1 MPGTNLTREEA
12 QQRAKLLTVDSYEID
27 LDLSGA
33 VEGGTYRSVTT
44 VRFDS
49 AESGVGSFIDLVAPA
64 VQEVVL
70 NGDSLDPAE
79 VFKDSRIELAGIL
92 EGRNVLRVVADCA
105 YTNTG
110 EGLHRFVDPVDQQAY
125 LYTQF
130 EVPDARRVF
139 ASFEQP
145 DLKATFQFTVKA
157 PSGWTVI
164 SNSPTP
170 EPKDDVWEF
179 EPTPRISTYVT
190 ALILGPYHSVHSVY
204 EKDGQSVPLGIYCRP
219 SLAEFLDSDAIFEVT
234 RQGFEWFQEKFDY
247 AYPFKKYDQL
257 FVPEF
262 NAGAMENAGAVTI
275 RDQYVFRSKVT
286 DAAYEVRAETILHEL
301 AHMWF
306 GDLVTMEWWNDLW
319 LNESFA
325 TYTSIAC
332 QSYAPGSRWPHSW
345 TTFANSMKTWAYR
358 QDQLPS
364 THPIMA
370 QINDLDDVLVNFDGI
385 TYAKGASVLKQLV
398 AYVGED
404 EFFRGV
410 QAYFKAHAYGNT
422 QLSDLLGALEET
434 SGRDLGTWSQ
444 KWLQT
449 AGINVLRPE
458 IETDAN
464 GVITSFA
471 IRQEAPA
478 LPAGAKGEP
487 TLRPHRIAVG
497 LYDLD
502 DSAGGSGKLVR
513 GERIEL
519 DVDGELT
526 EVAELVGKR
535 RPAVILL
542 NDDDLSYAKVRLD
555 EQSLAFV
562 TEHLGDFEASLPR
575 ALCWA
580 SAWDMTRDAELAARD
595 YLSLVL
601 SGIGKESDIGVVQSL
616 HRQVLTAVELYA
628 DPNAREALLTRWTDA
643 TLAHLRSSAG
653 GSDHQLAWARAF
665 AATARTPEQLDLL
678 EGLLDGRESIEGL
691 AVDTELRWSFV
702 QRLAAVGRFDEAEIT
717 SEYERDRT
725 AAGERHA
732 ATARAARPTE
742 EAKAEAWASV
752 VESDKLPNAVQEAVI
767 GGFVQFGQRELLAP
781 YTEKYFA
788 AVKGVWDSRSHEMA
802 QQIAVG
808 LYPSVQVSA
817 DTLAKTDEWL
827 ASAEPSA
834 ALRRL
839 ISESR
844 SGVERA
850 LRAQARHGGVGG
862 DALRRGKMALPRARA
877 RKRRFRMEVSRST
890 GTAAPTGETTS
901 PAAVARSGPRPHQGR
916 GERRSLLAFRF

>member
-12 QQRAKLLTVDSYEID
+12 QRRAALLTVDSYTIE

-33 VEGGTYRSVTT
+33 QEGGTYSSVTT
-44 VRFDS
+44 VRFEC
-49 AESGVGSFIDLVAPA
+49 AEAGAETFIDLVAPT
-64 VQEVVL
+64 VREVVL
-70 NGDSLDPAE
+70 NGTALDAAAA
-79 VFKDSRIELAGIL
+79 FADSRITLTGLAAGAN
-92 EGRNVLRVVADCA
+92 ELRVVADCA

-145 DLKATFQFTVKA
+145 DLKASFQFTVKA
-157 PSGWTVI
+157 PIGWTVI

-170 EPKDDVWEF
+170 EPKDDVWVF
-179 EPTPRISTYVT
+179 EPTPRISSYIT
-190 ALILGPYHSVHSVY
+190 ALIAGPYHSVHSSY

-219 SLAEFLDSDAIFEVT
+219 SLAEFLDADEIFAVT
-234 RQGFEWFQEKFDY
+234 RQGFDWFQEKFDY
-247 AYPFKKYDQL
+247 AYPFAKYDQL

-332 QSYAPGSRWPHSW
+332 QAHAPGSRWPHSW
-345 TTFANSMKTWAYR
+345 TTFANTMKTWAYR

-370 QINDLDDVLVNFDGI
+370 DISDLDDVLVNFDGI

-398 AYVGED
+398 AYVGMD
-404 EFFRGV
+404 EFFQGV
-410 QAYFKAHAYGNT
+410 QAYFKAHAFGNT
-422 QLSDLLGALEET
+422 RLSDLLGALEKT
-434 SGRDLGTWSQ
+434 SGRDLKTWS
-444 KWLQT
+444 KAWLET

-458 IETDAN
+458 ITVDES

-471 IRQEAPA
+471 VRQEAPA

-487 TLRPHRIAVG
+487 TLRPHRIAIG
-497 LYDLD
+497 FYALD
-502 DSAGGSGKLVR
+502 EAGKLVR
-513 GERIEL
+513 TDRAEL
-519 DVDGELT
+519 DIDGELT
-526 EVAELVGKR
+526 AVDALVGKA
-535 RPAVILL
+535 RPAVVLL

-555 EQSLAFV
+555 EESLRVV
-562 TEHLGDFEASLPR
+562 TEHLGDFAESLPR

-580 SAWDMTRDAELAARD
+580 SAWDMTRDGELPTRD
-595 YLSLVL
+595 YLALVL
-601 SGIGKESDIGVVQSL
+601 SGVTKESDIGVVQSL
-616 HRQVLTAVELYA
+616 HRQVKLALDLYA
-628 DPNAREALLTRWTDA
+628 APEWRDAGLTQWTEA
-643 TLAHLRSSAG
+643 TLAHLRTAEP

-665 AATARTPEQLDLL
+665 AATARTPQQIDLL
-678 EGLLDGRESIEGL
+678 QDLLTGAQVIEGL
-691 AVDTELRWSFV
+691 VVDTELRWAFV
-702 QRLAAVGRFDEAEIT
+702 ERLAATGVFDEPDIAAELD
-717 SEYERDRT
+717 RDRT

-732 ATARAARPTE
+732 ATARAARPTP

-752 VESDKLPNAVQEAVI
+752 VEGDALPNAVQEAVI
-767 GGFVQFGQRELLAP
+767 GGFVQTDQRELLAP
-781 YTEKYFA
+781 YAPKFFD
-788 AVKGVWDSRSHEMA
+788 AVKDVWETRSHEIA

-808 LYPSVQVSA
+808 LYPSLLVSQETLDA
-817 DTLAKTDEWL
+817 TDAWLAK
-827 ASAEPSA
+827 AEPNA

-844 SGVERA
+844 AGVERA
-850 LRAQARHGGVGG
+850 LRARAA
-862 DALRRGKMALPRARA
+862 DAAS
-877 RKRRFRMEVSRST
+877 V
-890 GTAAPTGETTS
+890 
-901 PAAVARSGPRPHQGR
+901 
-916 GERRSLLAFRF
+916 

>member
-33 VEGGTYRSVTT
+33 PEGGTYRSVTT
-44 VRFDS
+44 VRFDV
-49 AESGVGSFIDLVAPA
+49 AENGADSFIDLVAPT
-64 VQEVVL
+64 VHEVTL
-70 NGDSLDPAE
+70 NGDRLDPGE
-79 VFKDSRIELAGIL
+79 VFEDSRITLPGL
-92 EGRNVLRVVADCA
+92 LQGRNVLRVVADCA

-110 EGLHRFVDPVDQQAY
+110 EGLHRFVDPVDQQVY

-157 PSGWTVI
+157 PEGWTVV

-170 EPKDDVWEF
+170 EPKDNVWTF
-179 EPTPRISTYVT
+179 APTPRISTYIT
-190 ALILGPYHSVHSVY
+190 ALIAGPYHSVHSVY

-219 SLAEFLDSDAIFEVT
+219 SLAEYLDADAIFEVT
-234 RQGFEWFQEKFDY
+234 RQGFDWFQEKFDY
-247 AYPFKKYDQL
+247 AYPFEKYDQL

-286 DAAYEVRAETILHEL
+286 DAAYLGRAETILHEL

-332 QSYAPGSRWPHSW
+332 QAHAPGTRWPHAW
-345 TTFANSMKTWAYR
+345 TTFANQMKTWAYR

-370 QINDLDDVLVNFDGI
+370 EIRDLDDVLVNFDGI

-398 AYVGED
+398 SYVGQD

-410 QAYFKAHAYGNT
+410 QAYFKRHAFGNT
-422 QLSDLLGALEET
+422 RLSDLLGALEET
-434 SGRDLGTWSQ
+434 SGRDLKTWS
-444 KWLQT
+444 KAWLET
-449 AGINVLRPE
+449 AGINILRPE
-458 IETDAN
+458 IETEDS
-464 GVITSFA
+464 GTITSFA

-497 LYDLD
+497 LYNLD
-502 DSAGGSGKLVR
+502 EATGKLR
-513 GERIEL
+513 RDQRLEL

-526 EVAELVGKR
+526 AVPQLTGTP
-535 RPAVILL
+535 RPQVVLL

-562 TEHLGDFEASLPR
+562 TEHLGDFESSLAR

-580 SAWDMTRDAELAARD
+580 SSWDMTRDGELATRD

-616 HRQVLTAVELYA
+616 QRQVKLAIDLYA
-628 DPNAREALLTRWTDA
+628 APAAREALLNRWTDA
-643 TLAHLRSSAG
+643 TLAHLRAAEP

-678 EGLLDGRESIEGL
+678 EALLDGSQTIEGL
-691 AVDTELRWSFV
+691 TVDTELRWAFV
-702 QRLAAVGRFDEAEIT
+702 QRLAAVGRYDESEIAA
-717 SEYERDRT
+717 EYERDRT

-732 ATARAARPTE
+732 ATARAARPTA

-752 VESDKLPNAVQEAVI
+752 IESDKLPNAVQEAVI
-767 GGFVQFGQRELLAP
+767 AGFVQTDQRELLAP
-781 YTEKYFA
+781 YTERYFA
-788 AVKGVWDSRSHEMA
+788 VVKDIWESRSHEIA

-808 LYPSVQVSA
+808 LYPALQVSEE
-817 DTLAKTDEWL
+817 TLRRTDAWL
-827 ASAEPSA
+827 AEAQPNA

-839 ISESR
+839 VLESR

-850 LRAQARHGGVGG
+850 LKAQAA
-862 DALRRGKMALPRARA
+862 DA
-877 RKRRFRMEVSRST
+877 
-890 GTAAPTGETTS
+890 AAGQE
-901 PAAVARSGPRPHQGR
+901 
-916 GERRSLLAFRF
+916 

>member
-12 QQRAKLLTVDSYEID
+12 QERARLLTVDSYEID
-27 LDLSGA
+27 LDLTGA
-33 VEGGTYRSVTT
+33 QEGGTYRSVTT

-49 AESGVGSFIDLVAPA
+49 AEAGAETFIDLVAPA
-64 VQEVVL
+64 VHEAVL
-70 NGDSLDPAE
+70 NGKSLDVAA
-79 VFKDSRIELAGIL
+79 VFRDSRITLAHL
-92 EGRNVLRVVADCA
+92 HEGPNELRVVADCS

-110 EGLHRFVDPVDQQAY
+110 EGLHRFVDPVDDQAY

-157 PSGWTVI
+157 PEGWSVI

-170 EPKDDVWEF
+170 EPKDNVWRF
-179 EPTPRISTYVT
+179 EPTPRISTYIT
-190 ALILGPYHSVHSVY
+190 ALIVGPYHSVHSSY

-219 SLAEFLDSDAIFEVT
+219 SLAEYLDADAIFEVT
-234 RQGFEWFQEKFDY
+234 RQGFDWFQEKFDY
-247 AYPFKKYDQL
+247 AYPFAKYDQL

-286 DAAYEVRAETILHEL
+286 DAAYELRAETILHEL

-332 QSYAPGSRWPHSW
+332 QAYAPDSKWPHAW

-370 QINDLDDVLVNFDGI
+370 EIRDLDDVLVNFDGI

-398 AYVGED
+398 AYVGRD

-410 QAYFKAHAYGNT
+410 QAYFKRHAFGNT
-422 QLSDLLGALEET
+422 RLSDLLGALEET
-434 SGRDLGTWSQ
+434 SGRDLKTWSRA
-444 KWLQT
+444 WLET
-449 AGINVLRPE
+449 AGINTLRPV
-458 IETDAN
+458 IDTDAS
-464 GVITSFA
+464 GAITSFA
-471 IRQEAPA
+471 VKQEAPA
-478 LPAGAKGEP
+478 LPAGAKGEAV
-487 TLRPHRIAVG
+487 LRPHRIAVG
-497 LYDLD
+497 FYDLD
-502 DSAGGSGKLVR
+502 EAGKLVR
-513 GERIEL
+513 TERVEL

-526 EVAELVGKR
+526 AVPELTGKQ
-535 RPAVILL
+535 RPAVVLL

-555 EQSLAFV
+555 DESLKAV
-562 TEHLGDFEASLPR
+562 TEHLGDFAESLPR

-580 SAWDMTRDAELAARD
+580 SAWDMTRDGELPARD

-601 SGIGKESDIGVVQSL
+601 SGIAKESDIGVVQSL
-616 HRQVLTAVELYA
+616 HRQVKLAIDLYA
-628 DPNAREALLTRWTDA
+628 APEWRDAGLTQWTDA
-643 TLAHLRSSAG
+643 TLAHLRAAEP

-665 AATARTPEQLDLL
+665 AATARTPQQLDLL
-678 EGLLDGRESIEGL
+678 QALLEDRETVEGLV
-691 AVDTELRWSFV
+691 VDTELRWAFV
-702 QRLAAVGRFDEAEIT
+702 ERLAATGVLDEEEIAG
-717 SEYERDRT
+717 ELERDKT

-732 ATARAARPTE
+732 ATARAARPTP

-752 VESDKLPNAVQEAVI
+752 VESDQLPNAVQEAVI
-767 GGFVQFGQRELLAP
+767 GGFVQTDQRDLLAP
-781 YTEKYFA
+781 YTEKFFA
-788 AVKGVWDSRSHEMA
+788 AVKNVWDSRSHEIA

-808 LYPSVQVSA
+808 LYPSLQVSQE
-817 DTLAKTDEWL
+817 TLAATDEWL
-827 ASAEPSA
+827 DSAGPNA

-839 ISESR
+839 VSESR
-844 SGVERA
+844 AGVERA
-850 LRAQARHGGVGG
+850 LKAQAA
-862 DALRRGKMALPRARA
+862 DA
-877 RKRRFRMEVSRST
+877 
-890 GTAAPTGETTS
+890 AA
-901 PAAVARSGPRPHQGR
+901 A
-916 GERRSLLAFRF
+916 

>member
-33 VEGGTYRSVTT
+33 QEGGTYRSVTT
-44 VRFDS
+44 VRFES
-49 AESGVGSFIDLVAPA
+49 AEAGAETFIDLVAPA
-64 VQEVVL
+64 VHEVVL
-70 NGDSLDPAE
+70 NGRSLDVAA
-79 VFKDSRIELAGIL
+79 VFRDARIALKHLEAGPNELK
-92 EGRNVLRVVADCA
+92 VVADCD

-110 EGLHRFVDPVDQQAY
+110 EGLHRFVDPVDEQAY

-170 EPKDDVWEF
+170 EPSGDVWVF
-179 EPTPRISTYVT
+179 EPTPRMSTYIT
-190 ALILGPYHSVHSVY
+190 ALIVGPYHSVHSSY
-204 EKDGQSVPLGIYCRP
+204 EGPGGQSVPLGIYCRP

-247 AYPFKKYDQL
+247 AYPFAKYDQL

-286 DAAYEVRAETILHEL
+286 DAAYETRAETILHEL

-332 QSYAPGSRWPHSW
+332 QAYAENSRWPHSW

-370 QINDLDDVLVNFDGI
+370 DIRDLDDVLVNFDGI

-410 QAYFKAHAYGNT
+410 QAYFKAHAFGNT
-422 QLSDLLGALEET
+422 RLSDLLGALEET
-434 SGRDLGTWSQ
+434 SGRDLKTWSK
-444 KWLQT
+444 KWLET
-449 AGINVLRPE
+449 AGINVLRPVVDVD
-458 IETDAN
+458 TS
-464 GVITSFA
+464 GRITSFA
-471 IRQEAPA
+471 VKQEAPA

-487 TLRPHRIAVG
+487 TLRPHRIAIG

-502 DSAGGSGKLVR
+502 DESGKLLRTDRV
-513 GERIEL
+513 EL

-526 EVAELVGKR
+526 AVDELVGR
-535 RPAVILL
+535 ERPAVILL
-542 NDDDLSYAKVRLD
+542 NDDDLSYAKVRMD
-555 EQSLAFV
+555 AESLAFV
-562 TEHLGDFEASLPR
+562 TEHIGDFEASLPR
-575 ALCWA
+575 ALSWA
-580 SAWDMTRDAELAARD
+580 SAWDMTRDAELPTRD

-601 SGIGKESDIGVVQSL
+601 SGIAKESDIGVVQSL
-616 HRQVLTAVELYA
+616 HRQVKMALELYA
-628 DPNAREALLTRWTDA
+628 APARREEALARWTEA
-643 TLAHLRSSAG
+643 TLSHLRAAEP

-665 AATARTPEQLDLL
+665 AAAARTEEQLTLL
-678 EGLLDGRESIEGL
+678 EELVSGKQAIEGL
-691 AVDTELRWSFV
+691 AVDTELRWAFV
-702 QRLAAVGRFDEAEIT
+702 HRLAATGRLDEAGIT
-717 SEYERDRT
+717 AELDRDKT

-732 ATARAARPTE
+732 ASARAARPTA

-752 VESDKLPNAVQEAVI
+752 VESDKLPNAIQESVI
-767 GGFVQFGQRELLAP
+767 GGFVQTDQRELLAP
-781 YTEKYFA
+781 YTEKFFA
-788 AVKGVWDSRSHEMA
+788 AVKGAWDSRSHEMA

-808 LYPSVQVSA
+808 LYPSLQVSQA
-817 DTLAKTDEWL
+817 TLDATDAWL
-827 ASAEPSA
+827 ASAAPSA

-839 ISESR
+839 ITESR
-844 SGVERA
+844 AGVERA
-850 LRAQARHGGVGG
+850 LRAQAA
-862 DALRRGKMALPRARA
+862 DA
-877 RKRRFRMEVSRST
+877 
-890 GTAAPTGETTS
+890 
-901 PAAVARSGPRPHQGR
+901 
-916 GERRSLLAFRF
+916 

>member
-12 QQRAKLLTVDSYEID
+12 QQRARLLTVDSYEID

-33 VEGGTYRSVTT
+33 QEGGTYRSVTT

-49 AESGVGSFIDLVAPA
+49 AEDGAETFIDLVAPA
-64 VQEVVL
+64 VHEVVL
-70 NGDSLDPAE
+70 NGKALDVAA
-79 VFKDSRIELAGIL
+79 VFRDARIALKHLHQGLNELK
-92 EGRNVLRVVADCA
+92 VVADCA

-170 EPKDDVWEF
+170 EPKDDVWVF
-179 EPTPRISTYVT
+179 EPTPRISTYIT
-190 ALILGPYHSVHSVY
+190 ALIVGPYHSVHSSY
-204 EKDGQSVPLGIYCRP
+204 EKDGQSVPLGVYCRP

-247 AYPFKKYDQL
+247 DYPFAKYDQL

-332 QSYAPGSRWPHSW
+332 QAYHPDSKWPHSW

-370 QINDLDDVLVNFDGI
+370 EIRDLDDVLVNFDGI

-398 AYVGED
+398 AYVGMD
-404 EFFRGV
+404 EFFSGV
-410 QAYFKAHAYGNT
+410 QAYFKAHAFANT
-422 QLSDLLGALEET
+422 QLSDLLGALEDT
-434 SGRDLGTWSQ
+434 SGRDLKTWSQ

-449 AGINVLRPE
+449 AGINILRPE
-458 IETDAN
+458 IELSEE
-464 GVITSFA
+464 GYVTSFSV
-471 IRQEAPA
+471 RQEAPA
-478 LPAGAKGEP
+478 LPPGAKGEP

-497 LYDLD
+497 CYDLD
-502 DSAGGSGKLVR
+502 ANGKLVR
-513 GERIEL
+513 TNRIEL

-526 EVAELVGKR
+526 DVPFPQNTR

-542 NDDDLSYAKVRLD
+542 NDDDLTYAKVRLD
-555 EQSLAFV
+555 EESLRVV
-562 TEHLGDFEASLPR
+562 TEHLGDFTESLPR
-575 ALCWA
+575 ALSWA
-580 SAWDMTRDAELAARD
+580 SAWDMTRDGELAARD

-616 HRQVLTAVELYA
+616 HRQVKLAIDLYA
-628 DPNAREALLTRWTDA
+628 APDWREAGLTQWTDA
-643 TLAHLRSSAG
+643 TLAHLRAAEP

-665 AATARTPEQLDLL
+665 AATARTPQQLDLL
-678 EGLLDGRESIEGL
+678 QALLDGTESIEGL
-691 AVDTELRWSFV
+691 AVDTELRWAFV
-702 QRLAAVGRFDEAEIT
+702 ERLAAAGVLDEDEIAA
-717 SEYERDRT
+717 EYERDKT

-732 ATARAARPTE
+732 TTARAARPTA
-742 EAKAEAWASV
+742 EAKAGAWASV

-767 GGFVQFGQRELLAP
+767 AGFVQTDQRELLAP
-781 YTEKYFA
+781 YTEKFFA
-788 AVKGVWDSRSHEMA
+788 AVKGVWESRSHEIA
-802 QQIAVG
+802 QQIAIG
-808 LYPSVQVSA
+808 LYPALQVSQA
-817 DTLAKTDEWL
+817 TLDATDAWL
-827 ASAEPSA
+827 ESAEPNA

-850 LRAQARHGGVGG
+850 LKAQAA
-862 DALRRGKMALPRARA
+862 DA
-877 RKRRFRMEVSRST
+877 
-890 GTAAPTGETTS
+890 AA
-901 PAAVARSGPRPHQGR
+901 A
-916 GERRSLLAFRF
+916 

>member
-12 QQRAKLLTVDSYEID
+12 RQRAKLLTVDSYEID

-33 VEGGTYRSVTT
+33 QEGGTYRSTTT
-44 VRFDS
+44 VRFDV
-49 AESGVGSFIDLVAPA
+49 AEGGGETFIDLVAPA
-64 VQEVVL
+64 VHEVVL
-70 NGDSLDPAE
+70 NRDPLAPAE
-79 VFKDSRIELAGIL
+79 VFQDSRIALSGL
-92 EGRNVLRVVADCA
+92 PQGPNVLRVVADCA

-110 EGLHRFVDPVDQQAY
+110 EGLHRFVDPVDDQAY

-157 PSGWTVI
+157 PGGWTVV

-170 EPKDDVWEF
+170 EPRDDVWVF
-179 EPTPRISTYVT
+179 EPTPRISTYIT
-190 ALILGPYHSVHSVY
+190 ALIVGPYHSVHSVY

-219 SLAEFLDSDAIFEVT
+219 SLAEHLDSDAVFEVT

-247 AYPFKKYDQL
+247 AYPFGKYDQL

-286 DAAYEVRAETILHEL
+286 DASYELRAETILHEL

-332 QSYAPGSRWPHSW
+332 QAHHPDSRWPHSW

-370 QINDLDDVLVNFDGI
+370 EIGDLDDVLVNFDGI

-398 AYVGED
+398 AYVGMD
-404 EFFRGV
+404 EFFAGV
-410 QAYFKAHAYGNT
+410 QAYFKRHAFGNT
-422 QLSDLLGALEET
+422 RLSDLLGALEET
-434 SGRDLGTWSQ
+434 SGRDLKTWSK
-444 KWLQT
+444 KWLET
-449 AGINVLRPE
+449 AGINILRPV
-458 IETDAN
+458 IETDAD
-464 GVITSFA
+464 GVVTAFA

-487 TLRPHRIAVG
+487 TLRPHRVAVG

-502 DSAGGSGKLVR
+502 EATGRLVR
-513 GERIEL
+513 GERVEL

-526 EVAELVGKR
+526 AVPQLVGSR
-535 RPAVILL
+535 RPDVVLL

-555 EQSLAFV
+555 EASLAFV
-562 TEHLGDFEASLPR
+562 TEHLGDFESSLPR

-580 SAWDMTRDAELAARD
+580 SAWDMTRDAELATRD

-616 HRQVLTAVELYA
+616 QRQVKLAIELYA

-643 TLAHLRSSAG
+643 TLAHLRAAEAG
-653 GSDHQLAWARAF
+653 GDHQLAWARAF

-678 EGLLDGRESIEGL
+678 EALLDGAQTVEGL
-691 AVDTELRWSFV
+691 TVDTDLRWTLV
-702 QRLAAVGRFDEAEIT
+702 ERLAAVGRFDEAEIAA
-717 SEYERDRT
+717 EYERDRT

-732 ATARAARPTE
+732 ASARAARPTA

-752 VESDKLPNAVQEAVI
+752 VESDKLPNAVQESVI
-767 GGFVQFGQRELLAP
+767 GGFVQTDQRELLAP
-781 YTEKYFA
+781 YTERYFEVLKDA
-788 AVKGVWDSRSHEMA
+788 WDARSHEMA

-808 LYPSVQVSA
+808 LYPGVQVSQE
-817 DTLAKTDEWL
+817 TLDRTDAWL

-839 ISESR
+839 VSESR
-844 SGVERA
+844 AGVERA
-850 LRAQARHGGVGG
+850 LRAQEADARH
-862 DALRRGKMALPRARA
+862 A
-877 RKRRFRMEVSRST
+877 
-890 GTAAPTGETTS
+890 
-901 PAAVARSGPRPHQGR
+901 
-916 GERRSLLAFRF
+916 

>member
-33 VEGGTYRSVTT
+33 QEGGTYRSVTT
-44 VRFDS
+44 VRFDV
-49 AESGVGSFIDLVAPA
+49 AESGAETFIDLVAPT
-64 VQEVVL
+64 VHEVTL
-70 NGDSLDPAE
+70 NGDPLDPAE
-79 VFKDSRIELAGIL
+79 VFKDSRIALPGLLA
-92 EGRNVLRVVADCA
+92 GRNVLRVVADCA

-145 DLKATFQFTVKA
+145 DLKATFQFTVTA
-157 PSGWTVI
+157 PEGWTVI

-170 EPKDDVWEF
+170 EPKDNVWSF
-179 EPTPRISTYVT
+179 EPTPRISTYIT
-190 ALILGPYHSVHSVY
+190 ALIVGPYHSVHSVY

-234 RQGFEWFQEKFDY
+234 RQGFDWFQEKFDY
-247 AYPFKKYDQL
+247 EYPFKKYDQL

-286 DAAYEVRAETILHEL
+286 DAAYEIRAETILHEL

-332 QSYAPGSRWPHSW
+332 QAYAPDSRWPHAW

-370 QINDLDDVLVNFDGI
+370 EIRDLDDVLVNFDGI

-398 AYVGED
+398 AYVGMD
-404 EFFRGV
+404 EFFAGV
-410 QAYFKAHAYGNT
+410 QAYFKRHAYGNT
-422 QLSDLLGALEET
+422 RLSDLLGALEET
-434 SGRDLGTWSQ
+434 SGRDLKNWSE

-449 AGINVLRPE
+449 AGINILRPE
-458 IETDAN
+458 IETDAD
-464 GVITSFA
+464 GVVTSFA

-497 LYDLD
+497 LYERDEE
-502 DSAGGSGKLVR
+502 SGKLVR
-513 GERIEL
+513 DERIEL

-526 EVAELVGKR
+526 NVPQLVGKR
-535 RPAVILL
+535 RPAVVLL

-555 EQSLAFV
+555 EQSLAHV
-562 TEHLGDFEASLPR
+562 TEHLGDFESSLPR

-580 SAWDMTRDAELAARD
+580 SAWDMTRDAELPARD

-616 HRQVLTAVELYA
+616 HRQVKLAIDLYA
-628 DPNAREALLTRWTDA
+628 DPASREALLARWTDA
-643 TLAHLRSSAG
+643 TLAHLRAAPAG
-653 GSDHQLAWARAF
+653 GDHQLAWARAF

-678 EGLLDGRESIEGL
+678 EGLLDGTQSIEGL
-691 AVDTELRWSFV
+691 AVDTELRWAFV
-702 QRLAAVGRFDEAEIT
+702 ERLAAVGRFDEAEIAG
-717 SEYERDRT
+717 EYERDRT

-732 ATARAARPTE
+732 ATARAARPTP

-752 VESDKLPNAVQEAVI
+752 IESDKLPNAVQEAVI
-767 GGFVQFGQRELLAP
+767 GGFVQTDQRDLLAP
-781 YTEKYFA
+781 YTEKFFE
-788 AVKGVWDSRSHEMA
+788 VLKDIWDARSHEIA

-808 LYPSVQVSA
+808 LYPTIQVSEE
-817 DTLAKTDEWL
+817 TLARTDRWL
-827 ASAEPSA
+827 EEAAPNA

-839 ISESR
+839 VSESR

-850 LRAQARHGGVGG
+850 LKAQAA
-862 DALRRGKMALPRARA
+862 DA
-877 RKRRFRMEVSRST
+877 
-890 GTAAPTGETTS
+890 TAA
-901 PAAVARSGPRPHQGR
+901 AAQ
-916 GERRSLLAFRF
+916 

>member
-12 QQRAKLLTVDSYEID
+12 QQRARLLTTHAYEVD

-33 VEGGTYRSVTT
+33 QDGGIYRSVTT

-49 AESGVGSFIDLVAPA
+49 AEANAETFIDLVAPA
-64 VQEVVL
+64 VHEVVL
-70 NGDSLDPAE
+70 NGKSLDVAA
-79 VFKDSRIELAGIL
+79 VFRDSRIALPHLHEGPNELK
-92 EGRNVLRVVADCA
+92 VVADCS

-110 EGLHRFVDPVDQQAY
+110 EGLHRFVDPVDEQAY

-139 ASFEQP
+139 ANFEQP
-145 DLKATFQFTVKA
+145 DLKATFRFTVRA
-157 PSGWTVI
+157 PEGWTVI

-170 EPKDDVWEF
+170 SPAPADGVWRF
-179 EPTPRISTYVT
+179 EPTPRISTYIT
-190 ALILGPYHSVHSVY
+190 ALIAGPYHSVHSAY

-219 SLAEFLDSDAIFEVT
+219 SLAEYLDADAIFEVT
-234 RQGFEWFQEKFDY
+234 RQGFDWFQEKFDY
-247 AYPFKKYDQL
+247 DYPFAKYDQL

-332 QSYAPGSRWPHSW
+332 QAAAPGSRWPHSW

-370 QINDLDDVLVNFDGI
+370 EIRDIDDVLVNFDGI

-410 QAYFKAHAYGNT
+410 QSYFKAHAFGNT
-422 QLSDLLGALEET
+422 VLTDLLGALEET
-434 SGRDLGTWSQ
+434 SGRDLKTWSQ

-458 IETDAN
+458 IEVSAE
-464 GVITSFA
+464 GFVTSFRV
-471 IRQEAPA
+471 RQEAPA
-478 LPAGAKGEP
+478 LPVGAQGEP

-497 LYDLD
+497 CYDLD
-502 DSAGGSGKLVR
+502 PASGKLVR
-513 GERIEL
+513 TDRIEL

-526 EVAELVGKR
+526 DVPFPANTR
-535 RPAVILL
+535 RPLIVLL

-555 EQSLAFV
+555 EESLKAV
-562 TEHLGDFEASLPR
+562 TEHLGDFTASLPR
-575 ALCWA
+575 ALCWSA
-580 SAWDMTRDAELAARD
+580 AWDMTRDGELATRD

-616 HRQVLTAVELYA
+616 HRQVKTAIELYA
-628 DPNAREALLTRWTDA
+628 APEWRETGLNQWTEA
-643 TLAHLRSSAG
+643 TLAHLRAAEP

-665 AATARTPEQLDLL
+665 AATARTPQQLDLL
-678 EGLLDGRESIEGL
+678 QALLDGADSIEGL
-691 AVDTELRWSFV
+691 AVDTELRWAFV
-702 QRLAAVGRFDEAEIT
+702 ERLAATGVLDEDGIAA
-717 SEYERDRT
+717 EYERDRT
-725 AAGERHA
+725 AAGEQHA
-732 ATARAARPTE
+732 ATARAARPSA
-742 EAKAEAWASV
+742 EAKAEAWALA
-752 VESDKLPNAVQEAVI
+752 VEGDSLPNAKQEAVI
-767 GGFVQFGQRELLAP
+767 GGFVQSDQRELLAP

-788 AVKGVWDSRSHEMA
+788 VVKGVWESRSTEMA
-802 QQIAVG
+802 QQIVVG
-808 LYPSVQVSA
+808 LYPSFQVSRA
-817 DTLAKTDEWL
+817 TLDATDAWL
-827 ASAEPSA
+827 ESAEPTA

-839 ISESR
+839 VSESR

-850 LRAQARHGGVGG
+850 LRAQAA
-862 DALRRGKMALPRARA
+862 DAASA
-877 RKRRFRMEVSRST
+877 S
-890 GTAAPTGETTS
+890 
-901 PAAVARSGPRPHQGR
+901 
-916 GERRSLLAFRF
+916 

>member
-1 MPGTNLTREEA
+1 MPGTNLTRDEA
-12 QQRAKLLTVDSYEID
+12 QQRAALLSVDSYEID

-33 VEGGTYRSVTT
+33 QEGGTYRSVTT
-44 VRFDS
+44 VRFDV
-49 AESGVGSFIDLVAPA
+49 ADGGTESFIDLVAPA
-64 VQEVVL
+64 VHEVTL
-70 NGDSLDPAE
+70 NGDPLDPAE
-79 VFKDSRIELAGIL
+79 VFHDSRIALPGLLAG
-92 EGRNVLRVVADCA
+92 RNILRVVADAA

-110 EGLHRFVDPVDQQAY
+110 EGLHRFVDPVDDQAY

-157 PSGWTVI
+157 PTGWTVI

-170 EPKDDVWEF
+170 EPKDDVWVF
-179 EPTPRISTYVT
+179 EPTPRISTYIT
-190 ALILGPYHSVHSVY
+190 ALIVGPYHSVHSVH

-234 RQGFEWFQEKFDY
+234 RQGFDWFQEKFDY

-332 QSYAPGSRWPHSW
+332 QAAHPESRWPHSW

-370 QINDLDDVLVNFDGI
+370 EIRDLDDVLVNFDGI

-398 AYVGED
+398 AYVGMD

-422 QLSDLLGALEET
+422 RLSDLLGALEET
-434 SGRDLGTWSQ
+434 SGRDLKAWS
-444 KWLQT
+444 KAWLET
-449 AGINVLRPE
+449 AGINILRPE

-464 GVITSFA
+464 GVVTSFA

-478 LPAGAKGEP
+478 LPTGAKGEP

-497 LYDLD
+497 LYELD
-502 DSAGGSGKLVR
+502 DDSGKLVR
-513 GERIEL
+513 DERVEL

-526 EVAELVGKR
+526 AVPQLVGKR
-535 RPAVILL
+535 RPAVVLL

-562 TEHLGDFEASLPR
+562 TEHLGDFESSLPR

-580 SAWDMTRDAELAARD
+580 SAWDMTRDAELATRD

-601 SGIGKESDIGVVQSL
+601 SGIGKESDIGLVQSL
-616 HRQVLTAVELYA
+616 QRQVKLAIDLYA
-628 DPNAREALLTRWTDA
+628 DPAAREALLTRWTDA
-643 TLAHLRSSAG
+643 TLAHLRAAAPA
-653 GSDHQLAWARAF
+653 SDHQLAWARAF

-678 EGLLDGRESIEGL
+678 EALLEGTQTIEGL
-691 AVDTELRWSFV
+691 AVDTELRWSLV
-702 QRLAAVGRFDEAEIT
+702 QRLAAVGRYDEAEIAG
-717 SEYERDRT
+717 EYERDRT

-732 ATARAARPTE
+732 ATARAARPTA
-742 EAKAEAWASV
+742 EAKAEAWSQV
-752 VESDKLPNAVQEAVI
+752 IESDKLPNAVQEAVI
-767 GGFVQFGQRELLAP
+767 GGFVQTDQRDLLAS
-781 YTEKYFA
+781 YTDKYFEV
-788 AVKGVWDSRSHEMA
+788 VKDIWESRSHEIA
-802 QQIAVG
+802 QQIAIG
-808 LYPSVQVSA
+808 LYPTVQVSA
-817 DTLAKTDEWL
+817 ETLHKTDSWL
-827 ASAEPSA
+827 TAAEPNA

-839 ISESR
+839 VSESR

-850 LRAQARHGGVGG
+850 LKAQAA
-862 DALRRGKMALPRARA
+862 DA
-877 RKRRFRMEVSRST
+877 
-890 GTAAPTGETTS
+890 AA
-901 PAAVARSGPRPHQGR
+901 AA
-916 GERRSLLAFRF
+916 E

>member
-33 VEGGTYRSVTT
+33 QEGGTYRSVTT
-44 VRFDS
+44 VRFDV
-49 AESGVGSFIDLVAPA
+49 AENGAESFIDLVAPT
-64 VQEVVL
+64 VHEVTL
-70 NGDSLDPAE
+70 NGDALDPAE
-79 VFKDSRIELAGIL
+79 VFKDSRIALSGLL

-157 PSGWTVI
+157 PTGWTVI

-170 EPKDDVWEF
+170 EPKDDTWVF
-179 EPTPRISTYVT
+179 EPTPRISSYIT
-190 ALILGPYHSVHSVY
+190 ALIVGPYHSVHSVY

-286 DAAYEVRAETILHEL
+286 DASYELRAETILHEL

-332 QSYAPGSRWPHSW
+332 QAYYPQSRWPHSW

-370 QINDLDDVLVNFDGI
+370 EIRDLDDVLVNFDGI

-398 AYVGED
+398 AYVGMD
-404 EFFRGV
+404 EFFGGV
-410 QAYFKAHAYGNT
+410 QAYFKRHAFGNT
-422 QLSDLLGALEET
+422 RLSDLLGALEET
-434 SGRDLGTWSQ
+434 SGRDLKNWSE

-449 AGINVLRPE
+449 AGINILRPE
-458 IETDAN
+458 IETDAA
-464 GVITSFA
+464 GVVTSFA

-497 LYDLD
+497 LYELD
-502 DSAGGSGKLVR
+502 DDSGKLVR
-513 GERIEL
+513 DERIEL
-519 DVDGELT
+519 DIDGELT
-526 EVAELVGKR
+526 AVPQLVGKR
-535 RPAVILL
+535 RPAVVLL

-562 TEHLGDFEASLPR
+562 TEHLGDFESSLPR

-601 SGIGKESDIGVVQSL
+601 SGIAKESDIGVVQSL
-616 HRQVLTAVELYA
+616 HRQVKLAIDLYA
-628 DPNAREALLTRWTDA
+628 DPATREALLTRWTDA
-643 TLAHLRSSAG
+643 TLAHLRSAVPG
-653 GSDHQLAWARAF
+653 GDQQLAWARAF

-678 EGLLDGRESIEGL
+678 EALLDGSQTIEGL
-691 AVDTELRWSFV
+691 VVDTELRWAFV
-702 QRLAAVGRFDEAEIT
+702 LRLAAVGRYDETEIAG
-717 SEYERDRT
+717 EYERDKT

-732 ATARAARPTE
+732 ASARAARPTE
-742 EAKAEAWASV
+742 EAKAEVWAQV

-767 GGFVQFGQRELLAP
+767 GGFVQTDQRELLAP
-781 YTEKYFA
+781 YADKYFEV
-788 AVKGVWDSRSHEMA
+788 VKDVWDSRSHEIA
-802 QQIAVG
+802 QQIVVG
-808 LYPSVQVSA
+808 LYPAVQVSQE
-817 DTLAKTDEWL
+817 TLDKTDAWL
-827 ASAEPSA
+827 SSAEPSA

-839 ISESR
+839 VSESR

-850 LRAQARHGGVGG
+850 LRAQAA
-862 DALRRGKMALPRARA
+862 DAEALR
-877 RKRRFRMEVSRST
+877 
-890 GTAAPTGETTS
+890 
-901 PAAVARSGPRPHQGR
+901 
-916 GERRSLLAFRF
+916 

>member
-12 QQRAKLLTVDSYEID
+12 QQRAELLTVDSYEID

-33 VEGGTYRSVTT
+33 QEGGTYRSVTT
-44 VRFDS
+44 VRFDV
-49 AESGVGSFIDLVAPA
+49 ARPDAASFIDLVAPA
-64 VQEVVL
+64 VHEVVL
-70 NGDSLDPAE
+70 NGDPLDPAE
-79 VFKDSRIELAGIL
+79 VFHDSRIALPAL
-92 EGRNVLRVVADCA
+92 PAGRNVLRVVADCA

-110 EGLHRFVDPVDQQAY
+110 EGLHRFVDPVDEQAY

-157 PSGWTVI
+157 PEGWTVI

-170 EPKDDVWEF
+170 EPKDNVWVF
-179 EPTPRISTYVT
+179 EPTPRISTYIT
-190 ALILGPYHSVHSVY
+190 ALIVGPYHSVHSVY

-234 RQGFEWFQEKFDY
+234 RQGFDWFQEKFDY
-247 AYPFKKYDQL
+247 AYPFAKYDQL

-332 QSYAPGSRWPHSW
+332 QAAAPGSKWPHSW

-370 QINDLDDVLVNFDGI
+370 DIRDLDDVLVNFDGI

-404 EFFRGV
+404 EFFTGV
-410 QAYFKAHAYGNT
+410 QAYFKRHAFGNT
-422 QLSDLLGALEET
+422 RLSDLLGALEET
-434 SGRDLGTWSQ
+434 SGRDLKTWSK
-444 KWLQT
+444 KWLET

-458 IETDAN
+458 IETDAD
-464 GVITSFA
+464 GVVTSFA
-471 IRQEAPA
+471 VRQEAPA

-502 DSAGGSGKLVR
+502 EASGKLVR
-513 GERIEL
+513 TERIEL

-526 EVAELVGKR
+526 AVPQLAGTR

-555 EQSLAFV
+555 EDSLKVV
-562 TEHLGDFEASLPR
+562 TEHLGDFAESLPR

-580 SAWDMTRDAELAARD
+580 SAWDMTRDAELATRD

-616 HRQVLTAVELYA
+616 HRQVKLAIDLYA
-628 DPNAREALLTRWTDA
+628 DPAARESLLTRWTDA
-643 TLAHLRSSAG
+643 TLAHLRAAEA

-678 EGLLDGRESIEGL
+678 EALLDGTQTVEGL
-691 AVDTELRWSFV
+691 AVDTELRWAFV
-702 QRLAAVGRFDEAEIT
+702 QRLAAVGRFDEVEIAG
-717 SEYERDRT
+717 EYERDRT

-732 ATARAARPTE
+732 ATARASRPTP
-742 EAKAEAWASV
+742 EAKAEAWSSV
-752 VESDKLPNAVQEAVI
+752 IDSDKLPNAVQEAVI
-767 GGFVQFGQRELLAP
+767 GGFVQTDQRELLAP
-781 YTEKYFA
+781 YADKYFETL
-788 AVKGVWDSRSHEMA
+788 KGVWESRSHEMA
-802 QQIAVG
+802 QQIAIG

-817 DTLAKTDEWL
+817 ETLARTDTWL
-827 ASAEPSA
+827 ETAEPNA

-839 ISESR
+839 VSESR
-844 SGVERA
+844 SGIERA
-850 LRAQARHGGVGG
+850 LKAQAA
-862 DALRRGKMALPRARA
+862 DA
-877 RKRRFRMEVSRST
+877 T
-890 GTAAPTGETTS
+890 TA
-901 PAAVARSGPRPHQGR
+901 
-916 GERRSLLAFRF
+916 

>member
-1 MPGTNLTREEA
+1 VPGTNLTREEA
-12 QQRAKLLTVDSYEID
+12 RRRAALLTVDAYEID

-33 VEGGTYRSVTT
+33 QEGGTYRSATS
-44 VRFDS
+44 VRFEC
-49 AESGVGSFIDLVAPA
+49 AEEGAETFIDLVAPA
-64 VQEVVL
+64 VHEVVL
-70 NGDSLDPAE
+70 NGKHLDAAS
-79 VFKDSRIELAGIL
+79 VFRDSRITLKHLKQGANE
-92 EGRNVLRVVADCA
+92 LRVVADCA

-110 EGLHRFVDPVDQQAY
+110 EGLHRFVDPVDGQAY

-157 PSGWTVI
+157 PAGWKVI

-170 EPKDDVWEF
+170 EPKDDVWVF
-179 EPTPRISTYVT
+179 EPTPRISTYIT
-190 ALILGPYHSVHSVY
+190 ALIAGPYHAVHSTY
-204 EKDGQSVPLGIYCRP
+204 EGPGGQVVPLGVYCRP
-219 SLAEFLDSDAIFEVT
+219 SLAEFLDADAIFEVT
-234 RQGFEWFQEKFDY
+234 RQGFDWFQEKFDY
-247 AYPFKKYDQL
+247 PYPFAKYDQL

-306 GDLVTMEWWNDLW
+306 GDLVTMEWWDDLW

-332 QSYAPGSRWPHSW
+332 QAYAPGSKWPHSW
-345 TTFANSMKTWAYR
+345 TTFANQMKTWAYR

-370 QINDLDDVLVNFDGI
+370 EIRDLDDVLVNFDGI

-398 AYVGED
+398 AYVGMD
-404 EFFRGV
+404 AFFQGV
-410 QAYFKAHAYGNT
+410 QTYFKRHAFGNT
-422 QLSDLLGALEET
+422 RLADLLGALEET
-434 SGRDLGTWSQ
+434 SGRDLRTWSK
-444 KWLQT
+444 KWLET
-449 AGINVLRPE
+449 AGINILRPVVD
-458 IETDAN
+458 TDSN

-471 IRQEAPA
+471 VKQEAPA

-487 TLRPHRIAVG
+487 VLRPHRIAVG
-497 LYDLD
+497 FYDLD
-502 DSAGGSGKLVR
+502 DAGKLVR
-513 GERIEL
+513 TERVEL

-526 EVAELVGKR
+526 GVEALAGKR
-535 RPAVILL
+535 RPAVVLL

-555 EQSLAFV
+555 EESLRNVVA
-562 TEHLGDFEASLPR
+562 HLGDFAESLPR

-580 SAWDMTRDAELAARD
+580 SAWDMTRDGELATRA
-595 YLSLVL
+595 YLDLVL
-601 SGIGKESDIGVVQSL
+601 TGIAKESDIGVVQSL
-616 HRQVLTAVELYA
+616 HRQVKLALDLYA
-628 DPNAREALLTRWTDA
+628 APDWRETGLARWTEA
-643 TLAHLRSSAG
+643 TLEHLRAAEP

-665 AATARTPEQLDLL
+665 AATARTDEQLDLL
-678 EGLLDGRESIEGL
+678 AALLDGSETIEGL
-691 AVDTELRWSFV
+691 VVDTELRWAFV
-702 QRLAAVGRFDEAEIT
+702 ERLAATGRFGADEIAAEH
-717 SEYERDRT
+717 ERDRT

-732 ATARAARPTE
+732 ATAMAARPTA

-767 GGFVQFGQRELLAP
+767 AGFVQTDQRELLEP
-781 YTEKYFA
+781 YTEKFFA
-788 AVKGVWDSRSHEMA
+788 AVKGVWESRSHEMA

-808 LYPSVQVSA
+808 LYPSLQVSRA
-817 DTLAKTDEWL
+817 TLERTDAWL
-827 ASAEPSA
+827 ESAQPNA

-844 SGVERA
+844 AGVERA
-850 LRAQARHGGVGG
+850 LNAQAADR
-862 DALRRGKMALPRARA
+862 
-877 RKRRFRMEVSRST
+877 
-890 GTAAPTGETTS
+890 
-901 PAAVARSGPRPHQGR
+901 
-916 GERRSLLAFRF
+916 

>member
-49 AESGVGSFIDLVAPA
+49 AETGVGSFIDLVAPA

-79 VFKDSRIELAGIL
+79 VFKDSRIALAGIL

-179 EPTPRISTYVT
+179 EPTPRISTYIT

-332 QSYAPGSRWPHSW
+332 QAYAPDSRWPHSW

-449 AGINVLRPE
+449 AGINILRPE

-502 DSAGGSGKLVR
+502 DAEGGSGKLVR

-526 EVAELVGKR
+526 EVPQLVGKPR
-535 RPAVILL
+535 AAVILL

-580 SAWDMTRDAELAARD
+580 SAWDMTRDAELATRD

-643 TLAHLRSSAG
+643 TLAHLRSSAAG
-653 GSDHQLAWARAF
+653 GDHQLAWARAF
-665 AATARTPEQLDLL
+665 ASTARTPEQLDLL
-678 EGLLDGRESIEGL
+678 EGLLDGREAVEGL

-702 QRLAAVGRFDEAEIT
+702 QRLAAVGRFDDAEIT
-717 SEYERDRT
+717 SEYERDKT

-732 ATARAARPTE
+732 ASARAARPTD

-752 VESDKLPNAVQEAVI
+752 VESDKLPNALQEAVI

-781 YTEKYFA
+781 YTDRYFE

-808 LYPSVQVSA
+808 LYPTVQVSA
-817 DTLAKTDEWL
+817 DTLATTDEWL

-850 LRAQARHGGVGG
+850 LKAQAA
-862 DALRRGKMALPRARA
+862 D
-877 RKRRFRMEVSRST
+877 
-890 GTAAPTGETTS
+890 TAASAATPTGE
-901 PAAVARSGPRPHQGR
+901 
-916 GERRSLLAFRF
+916 

>member
-12 QQRAKLLTVDSYEID
+12 QQRADLLSVDSYEID

-33 VEGGTYRSVTT
+33 QEGGTFRSVTT
-44 VRFDS
+44 VRFDV
-49 AESGVGSFIDLVAPA
+49 AESGAESFIDLVAPA
-64 VQEVVL
+64 VREVTL

-79 VFKDSRIELAGIL
+79 VFKESRIALPGL
-92 EGRNVLRVVADCA
+92 LDGRNILRVVADCA

-110 EGLHRFVDPVDQQAY
+110 EGLHRFVDPVDEQAY

-145 DLKATFQFTVKA
+145 DLKATFRFTVTA
-157 PSGWTVI
+157 PEGWTVI

-170 EPKDDVWEF
+170 EPKDNVWAF
-179 EPTPRISTYVT
+179 APTPRISTYIT
-190 ALILGPYHSVHSVY
+190 ALIVGPYHSVHSVY

-219 SLAEFLDSDAIFEVT
+219 SLAEHLDSDAIFEVT
-234 RQGFEWFQEKFDY
+234 RQGFDWFQEKFDY
-247 AYPFKKYDQL
+247 AYPFEKYDQL

-325 TYTSIAC
+325 TFTSIAC
-332 QSYAPGSRWPHSW
+332 QASAPDSRWPHAW

-370 QINDLDDVLVNFDGI
+370 EIRDLDDVLVNFDGI

-410 QAYFKAHAYGNT
+410 QAYFKRHAFGNT
-422 QLSDLLGALEET
+422 RLSDLLGALEET
-434 SGRDLGTWSQ
+434 SGRDLKTWS
-444 KWLQT
+444 KAWLET
-449 AGINVLRPE
+449 AGINILRPE
-458 IETDAN
+458 LETDAD

-471 IRQEAPA
+471 VRQEAPA
-478 LPAGAKGEP
+478 LPVGAKGEP
-487 TLRPHRIAVG
+487 TLRPHRIAIG

-502 DSAGGSGKLVR
+502 DAGKLVR
-513 GERIEL
+513 VKRVEL

-526 EVAELVGKR
+526 AVPELTGVR

-555 EQSLAFV
+555 EESLAVV
-562 TEHLGDFEASLPR
+562 TEHLGDFAESLPR
-575 ALCWA
+575 ALSWA
-580 SAWDMTRDAELAARD
+580 SAWDMTRDGELATRD

-616 HRQVLTAVELYA
+616 HRQAKLAIDLYA
-628 DPNAREALLTRWTDA
+628 DPAARETLLTRWTEA
-643 TLAHLRSSAG
+643 TLAHLRTAEP

-678 EGLLDGRESIEGL
+678 EALLDGSQTVEGL
-691 AVDTELRWSFV
+691 AVDTELRWAFV
-702 QRLAAVGRFDEAEIT
+702 ERLAAVGRFDEAEIAA
-717 SEYERDRT
+717 EYERDRT

-732 ATARAARPTE
+732 ATARAARPTA

-767 GGFVQFGQRELLAP
+767 IGFVQTDQRELLAP
-781 YTEKYFA
+781 YTDRYFDS
-788 AVKGVWDSRSHEMA
+788 VKSAWDSRSHEMA

-808 LYPSVQVSA
+808 LYPSVQVSEE
-817 DTLAKTDEWL
+817 TLRKTDAWL
-827 ASAEPSA
+827 TATEPTP

-844 SGVERA
+844 AGVERA
-850 LRAQARHGGVGG
+850 LKAQRA
-862 DALRRGKMALPRARA
+862 DAASA
-877 RKRRFRMEVSRST
+877 
-890 GTAAPTGETTS
+890 
-901 PAAVARSGPRPHQGR
+901 
-916 GERRSLLAFRF
+916 

>member
-1 MPGTNLTREEA
+1 MTREEA
-12 QQRAKLLTVDSYEID
+12 QQRAKLLTVDSYEIE

-33 VEGGTYRSVTT
+33 QEGGTYRSVTT

-49 AESGVGSFIDLVAPA
+49 AEAGAETFIDLVAPA
-64 VQEVVL
+64 VHEAVL
-70 NGDSLDPAE
+70 NGHSLDVAA
-79 VFKDSRIELAGIL
+79 VFRDSRIALKHLEAGPNELK
-92 EGRNVLRVVADCA
+92 VVADCD

-170 EPKDDVWEF
+170 EPSGDVWVF
-179 EPTPRISTYVT
+179 EPTPRMSTYIT
-190 ALILGPYHSVHSVY
+190 ALIVGPYHSVHSSY
-204 EKDGQSVPLGIYCRP
+204 EGPGGQSVPLGIYCRP

-234 RQGFEWFQEKFDY
+234 RQGFDWFQEKFDY
-247 AYPFKKYDQL
+247 AYPFAKYDQL

-286 DAAYEVRAETILHEL
+286 DAAYETRAETILHEL

-332 QSYAPGSRWPHSW
+332 QAYAENSRWPHSW

-370 QINDLDDVLVNFDGI
+370 DIRDLDDVLVNFDGI

-398 AYVGED
+398 AYVGMD

-410 QAYFKAHAYGNT
+410 QAYFKAHAFGNT
-422 QLSDLLGALEET
+422 RLSDLLGALEET
-434 SGRDLGTWSQ
+434 SGRDLKTWSK
-444 KWLQT
+444 KWLET
-449 AGINVLRPE
+449 AGINVLRPVVDVD
-458 IETDAN
+458 TT
-464 GVITSFA
+464 GKITSFA
-471 IRQEAPA
+471 VKQEAPA

-487 TLRPHRIAVG
+487 TLRPHRIAIG

-502 DSAGGSGKLVR
+502 EASGKLLRTDRV
-513 GERIEL
+513 EL

-526 EVAELVGKR
+526 AVDALLGRE

-542 NDDDLSYAKVRLD
+542 NDDDLSYAKVRMD
-555 EQSLAFV
+555 AESLAFV
-562 TEHLGDFEASLPR
+562 TEHIGDFEASLPR
-575 ALCWA
+575 ALSWA
-580 SAWDMTRDAELAARD
+580 SAWDMTRDAELPTRE

-616 HRQVLTAVELYA
+616 HRQVKLALELYA
-628 DPNAREALLTRWTDA
+628 APSGRDEALTRWTEA
-643 TLAHLRSSAG
+643 TLSHLRAAEP

-665 AATARTPEQLDLL
+665 AATARTEEQLTLL
-678 EGLLDGRESIEGL
+678 EELVSAKQSINGL
-691 AVDTELRWSFV
+691 AVDTELRWAFV
-702 QRLAAVGRFDEAEIT
+702 HRLAATGRLDEAGIT
-717 SEYERDRT
+717 AELDRDKT

-732 ATARAARPTE
+732 AAARAARPTP

-752 VESDKLPNAVQEAVI
+752 VDSDKLPNAIQESVI
-767 GGFVQFGQRELLAP
+767 SGFVQTDQRELLAP
-781 YTEKYFA
+781 YTEKFFA
-788 AVKGVWDSRSHEMA
+788 AVKGAWDSRSHEMA

-808 LYPSVQVSA
+808 LYPSLQISQATLDTTDAWLSSA
-817 DTLAKTDEWL
+817 
-827 ASAEPSA
+827 SPSP

-839 ISESR
+839 ITESR
-844 SGVERA
+844 AGVERA
-850 LRAQARHGGVGG
+850 LRAQAA
-862 DALRRGKMALPRARA
+862 DA
-877 RKRRFRMEVSRST
+877 
-890 GTAAPTGETTS
+890 
-901 PAAVARSGPRPHQGR
+901 
-916 GERRSLLAFRF
+916 

>member
-1 MPGTNLTREEA
+1 VPGTNLTREEA
-12 QQRAKLLTVDSYEID
+12 QQRAKLLTVDSYEIE

-33 VEGGTYRSVTT
+33 QEGDTFPSVTT
-44 VRFDS
+44 VRFDV
-49 AESGVGSFIDLVAPA
+49 AEKGAESFIDLVAPA
-64 VQEVVL
+64 VREVTL
-70 NGDSLDPAE
+70 NGDPLDPAE
-79 VFKDSRIELAGIL
+79 VFRDSRIALPGL
-92 EGRNVLRVVADCA
+92 LQGRNVLRVVADCA

-110 EGLHRFVDPVDQQAY
+110 EGLHKFVDPVDDQAY

-145 DLKATFQFTVKA
+145 DLKATFRFTVKA
-157 PSGWTVI
+157 PEGWTVI

-170 EPKDDVWEF
+170 EPVDNVWSF
-179 EPTPRISTYVT
+179 APTPRISTYIT
-190 ALILGPYHSVHSVY
+190 ALIVGPYHSVHSVY
-204 EKDGQSVPLGIYCRP
+204 EKDGRTVPLGIYCRP
-219 SLAEFLDSDAIFEVT
+219 SLAEHLDSDAIFEVT
-234 RQGFEWFQEKFDY
+234 RQGFDWFQEKFDY
-247 AYPFKKYDQL
+247 AYPFEKYDQL

-332 QSYAPGSRWPHSW
+332 QAAAPGSRWPHSW

-370 QINDLDDVLVNFDGI
+370 DIRDLDDVLVNFDGI

-410 QAYFKAHAYGNT
+410 QAYFKRHAFGNT
-422 QLSDLLGALEET
+422 RLSDLLGALEET
-434 SGRDLGTWSQ
+434 SGRDLKTWS
-444 KWLQT
+444 KAWLET
-449 AGINVLRPE
+449 AGINILRPE
-458 IETDAN
+458 IETD
-464 GVITSFA
+464 GEDGTGTITSFA

-497 LYDLD
+497 FYDLD
-502 DSAGGSGKLVR
+502 GEGRLVR
-513 GERIEL
+513 VERAEL

-526 EVAELVGKR
+526 AVPQLVGKR
-535 RPAVILL
+535 RPAVVLL

-555 EQSLAFV
+555 ERSLAQV
-562 TEHLGDFEASLPR
+562 TEHLGDFTESLPR

-580 SAWDMTRDAELAARD
+580 SAWDMTRDGELATRD
-595 YLSLVL
+595 YLSL
-601 SGIGKESDIGVVQSL
+601 VQSL
-616 HRQVLTAVELYA
+616 HRQVKLAVDLYA
-628 DPNAREALLTRWTDA
+628 DPAARETLLARWTEA
-643 TLAHLRSSAG
+643 ALTHLRTAEPG
-653 GSDHQLAWARAF
+653 GDHQLAWARAF

-678 EGLLDGRESIEGL
+678 EGLLDGSRSVEGL
-691 AVDTELRWSFV
+691 AVDTELRWAFV
-702 QRLAAVGRFDEAEIT
+702 QRLAAVGRFGEEEIAAE
-717 SEYERDRT
+717 YARDRT

-732 ATARAARPTE
+732 ATARAARPTP

-767 GGFVQFGQRELLAP
+767 SGFVQTDQRELLAP
-781 YTEKYFA
+781 YTERYFE
-788 AVKGVWDSRSHEMA
+788 VLKGVWESRSHEMA

-808 LYPSVQVSA
+808 LYPSVQVTQ
-817 DTLAKTDEWL
+817 DTLDRTDAWL
-827 ASAEPSA
+827 ASAEPNA

-839 ISESR
+839 VSESR
-844 SGVERA
+844 AGVERA
-850 LRAQARHGGVGG
+850 LRAQAA
-862 DALRRGKMALPRARA
+862 DA
-877 RKRRFRMEVSRST
+877 
-890 GTAAPTGETTS
+890 AAAS
-901 PAAVARSGPRPHQGR
+901 A
-916 GERRSLLAFRF
+916 

>member
-33 VEGGTYRSVTT
+33 QEGGTYRSVTT

-49 AESGVGSFIDLVAPA
+49 AETGAESFIDLVAPA
-64 VQEVVL
+64 VHEVTL
-70 NGDSLDPAE
+70 NGDALDPAE
-79 VFKDSRIELAGIL
+79 VFKDSRIALPGL
-92 EGRNVLRVVADCA
+92 LQGRNVLRVVADCA

-110 EGLHRFVDPVDQQAY
+110 EGLHRFVDPVDEQAY

-157 PSGWTVI
+157 PTGWTVI

-170 EPKDDVWEF
+170 EPKDDVWVF
-179 EPTPRISTYVT
+179 EPTPRISTYIT
-190 ALILGPYHSVHSVY
+190 ALIVGPYHSVHSVY
-204 EKDGQSVPLGIYCRP
+204 EKDGRTVPLGIYCRP
-219 SLAEFLDSDAIFEVT
+219 SLAEFLDSEAIFEVT
-234 RQGFEWFQEKFDY
+234 RQGFDWFQEKFDY
-247 AYPFKKYDQL
+247 AYPFQKYDQL

-262 NAGAMENAGAVTI
+262 NAGAMENAGAVTF

-286 DAAYEVRAETILHEL
+286 DAAYEGRAATILHEL

-325 TYTSIAC
+325 TYAEAAC
-332 QSYAPGSRWPHSW
+332 MAYHPQSRWPHSW

-370 QINDLDDVLVNFDGI
+370 EINDLDDVLVNFDGI

-398 AYVGED
+398 AYVGMD
-404 EFFRGV
+404 AFFKGV
-410 QAYFKAHAYGNT
+410 QAYFKRHAYGNT
-422 QLSDLLGALEET
+422 RLSDLLGALEET
-434 SGRDLGTWSQ
+434 SGRDLKTWSG
-444 KWLQT
+444 KWLET

-458 IETDAN
+458 VETDAD
-464 GVITSFA
+464 GVITSFS

-487 TLRPHRIAVG
+487 TLRPHRIAIG

-502 DSAGGSGKLVR
+502 AESGKLR
-513 GERIEL
+513 RAEDGRIEL

-526 EVAELVGKR
+526 AVPQLAGRR
-535 RPAVILL
+535 RPDVILL

-555 EQSLAFV
+555 EKSLAFV
-562 TEHLGDFEASLPR
+562 TEHLGDFDSSLPR

-601 SGIGKESDIGVVQSL
+601 SGIAKESDIGVVQSL
-616 HRQVLTAVELYA
+616 HRQVKLAIDLYA
-628 DPNAREALLTRWTDA
+628 DPSAREALLTRWTDA
-643 TLAHLRSSAG
+643 TLAHLRAAEP

-678 EGLLDGRESIEGL
+678 EALLDGSQSIEGL
-691 AVDTELRWSFV
+691 VVDTELRWAFV
-702 QRLAAVGRFDEAEIT
+702 ERLAAVGRFDEAEI
-717 SEYERDRT
+717 SGELERDRT

-732 ATARAARPTE
+732 ATARAARPTA

-767 GGFVQFGQRELLAP
+767 GGFVQTDQRELLAP
-781 YTEKYFA
+781 YTDKYFEV
-788 AVKGVWDSRSHEMA
+788 VKDIWDTRSHEMA
-802 QQIAVG
+802 QQVVVG
-808 LYPSVQVSA
+808 LYPSIQVSEE
-817 DTLAKTDEWL
+817 TLAKTDAWL
-827 ASAEPSA
+827 AAAEPPP

-839 ISESR
+839 ILESR

-850 LRAQARHGGVGG
+850 LRAQAA
-862 DALRRGKMALPRARA
+862 DA
-877 RKRRFRMEVSRST
+877 
-890 GTAAPTGETTS
+890 AA
-901 PAAVARSGPRPHQGR
+901 
-916 GERRSLLAFRF
+916 RRS

>member
-1 MPGTNLTREEA
+1 MPGTNLTRVEA
-12 QQRAKLLTVDSYEID
+12 QRRAALLTVDSYEID

-33 VEGGTYRSVTT
+33 QEGGTFRSDTL

-49 AESGVGSFIDLVAPA
+49 AEDNAETFIDLVAPA
-64 VQEVVL
+64 VHEVVL
-70 NGDSLDPAE
+70 NGKHLDVAS
-79 VFKDSRIELAGIL
+79 VFRDARITLKHL
-92 EGRNVLRVVADCA
+92 RQGRNELRVVADCA
-105 YTNTG
+105 YTNSG
-110 EGLHRFVDPVDQQAY
+110 EGLHRFVDPVDGQAY

-145 DLKATFQFTVKA
+145 DLKATFRFTVKA
-157 PSGWTVI
+157 PAGWTVV

-170 EPKDDVWEF
+170 EPKDPESTVWAF
-179 EPTPRISTYVT
+179 EPTPRISTYIT
-190 ALILGPYHSVHSVY
+190 ALIVGPYHAVHSAY
-204 EKDGQSVPLGIYCRP
+204 EGPDGQVVPLGVYCRP
-219 SLAEFLDSDAIFEVT
+219 SLAEFLDADAIFEVT
-234 RQGFEWFQEKFDY
+234 RQGFDWFQEKFDY
-247 AYPFKKYDQL
+247 AYPFAKYDQL

-332 QSYAPGSRWPHSW
+332 QAYAPGSRWPHAW
-345 TTFANSMKTWAYR
+345 TTFANQMKTWAYR

-370 QINDLDDVLVNFDGI
+370 EIRDLDDVLVNFDGI

-398 AYVGED
+398 AYVGMD
-404 EFFRGV
+404 AFFTGV
-410 QAYFKAHAYGNT
+410 QAYFKRHAFGNT
-422 QLSDLLGALEET
+422 RLSDLLGALEET
-434 SGRDLGTWSQ
+434 SGRDLATWSE
-444 KWLQT
+444 KWLET
-449 AGINVLRPE
+449 AGINVLRPVVD
-458 IETDAN
+458 TDAS

-471 IRQEAPA
+471 VRQEAPA
-478 LPAGAKGEP
+478 LPAGAQGEP
-487 TLRPHRIAVG
+487 VLRPHRIAIG
-497 LYDLD
+497 CYDLD
-502 DSAGGSGKLVR
+502 DTGKLVR
-513 GERIEL
+513 TERVEL

-526 EVAELVGKR
+526 GVEALVGR
-535 RPAVILL
+535 PRPAVVLL

-555 EQSLAFV
+555 EESLRNVVA
-562 TEHLGDFEASLPR
+562 HLGDFAESLPR

-580 SAWDMTRDAELAARD
+580 SAWDMTRDGELAARA
-595 YLSLVL
+595 YLDLVL

-616 HRQVLTAVELYA
+616 HRQVKLALDLYA
-628 DPNAREALLTRWTDA
+628 APDWRATGLARWTEA
-643 TLAHLRSSAG
+643 ALEHLRAAAP

-665 AATARTPEQLDLL
+665 AATARTDEQLDLL
-678 EGLLDGRESIEGL
+678 RALLDGTETVDGL
-691 AVDTELRWSFV
+691 VVDTELRWAFV
-702 QRLAAVGRFDEAEIT
+702 ERLAATGRFGADEIAAEH
-717 SEYERDRT
+717 ERDRT

-732 ATARAARPTE
+732 ATAMAARPTA

-752 VESDKLPNAVQEAVI
+752 VESDRLPNAVQEAVI
-767 GGFVQFGQRELLAP
+767 GGFVQTDQRELLAP

-788 AVKGVWDSRSHEMA
+788 AVKDVWESRSHEMA
-802 QQIAVG
+802 QQVAVG
-808 LYPSVQVSA
+808 LYPALQVSQE
-817 DTLAKTDEWL
+817 TLDATDAWL
-827 ASAEPSA
+827 ASAGPNA

-839 ISESR
+839 VTESR

-850 LRAQARHGGVGG
+850 LKAQAADR
-862 DALRRGKMALPRARA
+862 
-877 RKRRFRMEVSRST
+877 
-890 GTAAPTGETTS
+890 
-901 PAAVARSGPRPHQGR
+901 
-916 GERRSLLAFRF
+916 

>member
-1 MPGTNLTREEA
+1 VPGTNLTREEA
-12 QQRAKLLTVDSYEID
+12 QQRAQLLAVDSYEIE

-33 VEGGTYRSVTT
+33 QEGGTYRSVTT
-44 VRFDS
+44 VRFDVDADNG
-49 AESGVGSFIDLVAPA
+49 AETFIDLVAPA
-64 VQEVVL
+64 VHEVKL

-79 VFKDSRIELAGIL
+79 VFADSRIALPGL
-92 EGRNVLRVVADCA
+92 LRGRNILRVVADCA

-110 EGLHRFVDPVDQQAY
+110 EGLHRFVDPVDDQAY

-157 PSGWTVI
+157 PEGWTVI

-170 EPKDDVWEF
+170 EPQDNVWAF
-179 EPTPRISTYVT
+179 APTPRISTYIT
-190 ALILGPYHSVHSVY
+190 ALIAGPYHSVHSVY

-219 SLAEFLDSDAIFEVT
+219 SLAEYLDSDAIFEVT

-247 AYPFKKYDQL
+247 AYPFEKYDQL

-332 QSYAPGSRWPHSW
+332 QAAAPGSRWPHSW

-370 QINDLDDVLVNFDGI
+370 DIRDLDDVLVNFDGI

-410 QAYFKAHAYGNT
+410 QAYFKAHAFGNT
-422 QLSDLLGALEET
+422 RLSDLLGALEET
-434 SGRDLGTWSQ
+434 SGRDLKTWSK
-444 KWLQT
+444 KWLET

-458 IETDAN
+458 IETDAD
-464 GVITSFA
+464 GVVTSFA

-502 DSAGGSGKLVR
+502 AGSGKLVR
-513 GERIEL
+513 TERIEL

-526 EVAELVGKR
+526 AVPQLSGTR
-535 RPAVILL
+535 RPAVVLL

-555 EQSLAFV
+555 EQSLAVV
-562 TEHLGDFEASLPR
+562 TEHLGDFESSLPR

-580 SAWDMTRDAELAARD
+580 SAWDMTRDAQLAARD

-616 HRQVLTAVELYA
+616 QRQVKLAIDLYA
-628 DPNAREALLTRWTDA
+628 DPAARETLLARWTDA
-643 TLAHLRSSAG
+643 TLAHLRSAAP

-678 EGLLDGRESIEGL
+678 DALLDGSQTIDGL
-691 AVDTELRWSFV
+691 VVDTELRWAFV
-702 QRLAAVGRFDEAEIT
+702 QRLAAVGRFDEAEIAA
-717 SEYERDRT
+717 EYERDRT

-732 ATARAARPTE
+732 ATARAARPTA

-752 VESDKLPNAVQEAVI
+752 IDSDKLPNAVQEAVI
-767 GGFVQFGQRELLAP
+767 GGFVQTDQRELLAP
-781 YTEKYFA
+781 YADRYFEV
-788 AVKGVWDSRSHEMA
+788 VKDIWGSRSHEMA

-808 LYPSVQVSA
+808 LYPTVQVSQE
-817 DTLAKTDEWL
+817 TLDKTDAWL
-827 ASAEPSA
+827 SSAEPNA

-839 ISESR
+839 VSESR
-844 SGVERA
+844 AGVERA
-850 LRAQARHGGVGG
+850 LRAQRA
-862 DALRRGKMALPRARA
+862 DA
-877 RKRRFRMEVSRST
+877 
-890 GTAAPTGETTS
+890 AAAG
-901 PAAVARSGPRPHQGR
+901 Q
-916 GERRSLLAFRF
+916 

>member
-12 QQRAKLLTVDSYEID
+12 QQRAQLLTVDSYEIE

-33 VEGGTYRSVTT
+33 QEGGTYRSVTT
-44 VRFDS
+44 VRFDVDADNG
-49 AESGVGSFIDLVAPA
+49 AESFIDLVAPA
-64 VQEVVL
+64 VHEVTL

-79 VFKDSRIELAGIL
+79 VFADSRIALPGL
-92 EGRNVLRVVADCA
+92 LRGRNILRVVADCA

-110 EGLHRFVDPVDQQAY
+110 EGLHRFVDPVDDQAY

-145 DLKATFQFTVKA
+145 DLKATFRFTVKA
-157 PSGWTVI
+157 PEGWTVI

-170 EPKDDVWEF
+170 EPQDNVWAF
-179 EPTPRISTYVT
+179 EPTPRISTYIT
-190 ALILGPYHSVHSVY
+190 ALIAGPYHSVHSVY

-219 SLAEFLDSDAIFEVT
+219 SLAEYLDSDAIFEVT

-247 AYPFKKYDQL
+247 AYPFEKYDQL

-332 QSYAPGSRWPHSW
+332 QAAAPGSRWPHSW

-370 QINDLDDVLVNFDGI
+370 DIRDLDDVLVNFDGI

-410 QAYFKAHAYGNT
+410 QAYFKAHAFGNT
-422 QLSDLLGALEET
+422 RLSDLLGALEET
-434 SGRDLGTWSQ
+434 SGRDLKTWSG
-444 KWLQT
+444 KWLET

-458 IETDAN
+458 IETDAD
-464 GVITSFA
+464 GIVTSFA

-497 LYDLD
+497 LYELD
-502 DSAGGSGKLVR
+502 EDSGKLVR
-513 GERIEL
+513 TERVEL

-526 EVAELVGKR
+526 AVPQLSGRR
-535 RPAVILL
+535 RPAVVLL

-555 EQSLAFV
+555 ERSLAVV
-562 TEHLGDFEASLPR
+562 TEHLGDFESSLPR

-616 HRQVLTAVELYA
+616 QRQVKLAIDLYA
-628 DPNAREALLTRWTDA
+628 DPAARETLLARWTDA
-643 TLAHLRSSAG
+643 TLAHLRSAAPG
-653 GSDHQLAWARAF
+653 GDHQLAWARAF

-678 EGLLDGRESIEGL
+678 EALLDGSQTIEGL
-691 AVDTELRWSFV
+691 VVDTELRWSFV
-702 QRLAAVGRFDEAEIT
+702 QRLAAVGRFDEAEIAA
-717 SEYERDRT
+717 EYDRDRT

-732 ATARAARPTE
+732 ATARAARPTA

-752 VESDKLPNAVQEAVI
+752 VDSDKLPNAVQEAVI
-767 GGFVQFGQRELLAP
+767 GGFVQTDQRELLAP
-781 YTEKYFA
+781 YTERYFEV
-788 AVKGVWDSRSHEMA
+788 VKGIWESRSHEMA

-808 LYPSVQVSA
+808 LYPTVQVSQE
-817 DTLAKTDEWL
+817 TLDRTDAWL
-827 ASAEPSA
+827 ASAEPNA

-839 ISESR
+839 VSESR
-844 SGVERA
+844 AGVERA
-850 LRAQARHGGVGG
+850 LRAQRA
-862 DALRRGKMALPRARA
+862 DA
-877 RKRRFRMEVSRST
+877 
-890 GTAAPTGETTS
+890 AAAG
-901 PAAVARSGPRPHQGR
+901 Q
-916 GERRSLLAFRF
+916 

>member
-33 VEGGTYRSVTT
+33 QEGGTFRSVTT

-49 AESGVGSFIDLVAPA
+49 AEANAETFVDLVAPA
-64 VQEVVL
+64 VHEVVL
-70 NGDSLDPAE
+70 NGHALE
-79 VFKDSRIELAGIL
+79 VAAVFRDSRIALRHL
-92 EGRNVLRVVADCA
+92 REGRNELRVVADCE
-105 YTNTG
+105 YTNSG

-170 EPKDDVWEF
+170 EPTDDTWVF
-179 EPTPRISTYVT
+179 APTPRISTYVT
-190 ALILGPYHSVHSVY
+190 ALIVGPYHAVHSSY

-219 SLAEFLDSDAIFEVT
+219 SLAEYLDADAIFEVT
-234 RQGFEWFQEKFDY
+234 RQGFDWFQEKFDY
-247 AYPFKKYDQL
+247 AYPFEKYDQL

-286 DAAYEVRAETILHEL
+286 DAAYEMRAETILHEL

-332 QSYAPGSRWPHSW
+332 QAYAPGSRWPHSW

-370 QINDLDDVLVNFDGI
+370 DIRDLDDVLVNFDGI

-398 AYVGED
+398 AYVGMD
-404 EFFRGV
+404 AFFSGV
-410 QAYFKAHAYGNT
+410 QAYFKRHAFGNT
-422 QLSDLLGALEET
+422 RLSDLLGALEET
-434 SGRDLGTWSQ
+434 SGRDLGTWAE
-444 KWLQT
+444 KWLRT
-449 AGINVLRPE
+449 AGINVLRPVVDV
-458 IETDAN
+458 DAA

-471 IRQEAPA
+471 VKQEAPA
-478 LPAGAKGEP
+478 LPAGATGEP
-487 TLRPHRIAVG
+487 TLRPHRIAIG

-502 DSAGGSGKLVR
+502 AATGRLVR
-513 GERIEL
+513 TDRVEL

-526 EVAELVGKR
+526 AVEALVGR
-535 RPAVILL
+535 ARPAVILL

-555 EQSLAFV
+555 AESLAFV
-562 TEHLGDFEASLPR
+562 TAHLGDFEASLPR

-580 SAWDMTRDAELAARD
+580 SAWDMTRDAELPTRE

-601 SGIGKESDIGVVQSL
+601 SGIAKESDIGVVQSL
-616 HRQVLTAVELYA
+616 HRQVKLALDLYA
-628 DPNAREALLTRWTDA
+628 DPARRDALLAQWSEA
-643 TLAHLRSSAG
+643 TLAHLRTAEP

-665 AATARTPEQLDLL
+665 AAAARTPEQLDLL
-678 EGLLDGRESIEGL
+678 EALLEGTRTIEGL
-691 AVDTELRWSFV
+691 AVDTELRWALV
-702 QRLAAVGRFDEAEIT
+702 GRLAAVGRYDEAEIAA
-717 SEYERDRT
+717 EYERDRT

-732 ATARAARPTE
+732 AAARAARPTP

-767 GGFVQFGQRELLAP
+767 SGFVQTEQRELLAP

-788 AVKGVWDSRSHEMA
+788 AVKDVWESRSHEMA
-802 QQIAVG
+802 QQVAVG
-808 LYPSVQVSA
+808 LYPAVQVSA
-817 DTLAKTDEWL
+817 ETLEATDAWL
-827 ASAEPSA
+827 ASAAPTP

-839 ISESR
+839 ITEAR
-844 SGVERA
+844 AGVERA
-850 LRAQARHGGVGG
+850 LRAQAA
-862 DALRRGKMALPRARA
+862 DRG
-877 RKRRFRMEVSRST
+877 
-890 GTAAPTGETTS
+890 
-901 PAAVARSGPRPHQGR
+901 
-916 GERRSLLAFRF
+916 

>member
-44 VRFDS
+44 VRFDA
-49 AESGVGSFIDLVAPA
+49 AENGASFIDLVAPA

-79 VFKDSRIELAGIL
+79 VFTDSRIALSGIL

-179 EPTPRISTYVT
+179 EPTPRISTYIT

-219 SLAEFLDSDAIFEVT
+219 SLAQFLDSDAIFEVT
-234 RQGFEWFQEKFDY
+234 RQGFAWFQEKFDY

-332 QSYAPGSRWPHSW
+332 QAYAPDSRWPHSW

-370 QINDLDDVLVNFDGI
+370 TINDLDDVLVNFDGI

-398 AYVGED
+398 AYVGEN

-449 AGINVLRPE
+449 AGINILRPE

-502 DSAGGSGKLVR
+502 DDSGKLVR

-526 EVAELVGKR
+526 EVPELVGKR
-535 RPAVILL
+535 RAAVVLL

-580 SAWDMTRDAELAARD
+580 SAWDMTRDAELATRD

-643 TLAHLRSSAG
+643 TLAHLRSSEAG
-653 GSDHQLAWARAF
+653 GDHQLAWARAF

-702 QRLAAVGRFDEAEIT
+702 QRLAAVGRFDDAEIT
-717 SEYERDRT
+717 SEYERDKT

-732 ATARAARPTE
+732 ATARAARPTD

-752 VESDKLPNAVQEAVI
+752 VESDKLPNALQEAVI
-767 GGFVQFGQRELLAP
+767 GGFVQYGQRELLAP
-781 YTEKYFA
+781 YTDKYFE

-850 LRAQARHGGVGG
+850 LRAQAA
-862 DALRRGKMALPRARA
+862 DTAA
-877 RKRRFRMEVSRST
+877 ST
-890 GTAAPTGETTS
+890 GE
-901 PAAVARSGPRPHQGR
+901 
-916 GERRSLLAFRF
+916 

>member
-12 QQRAKLLTVDSYEID
+12 QERARLLTVDAYDIE

-33 VEGGTYRSVTT
+33 QEGGTYRSVTS
-44 VRFDS
+44 VRFDA
-49 AESGVGSFIDLVAPA
+49 AEAGASSFIDLVAPT
-64 VQEVVL
+64 VHEVVL
-70 NGDSLDPAE
+70 NGDALDPAE
-79 VFKDSRIELAGIL
+79 VFQDSRIALPSLLAG
-92 EGRNVLRVVADCA
+92 RNELRVVADCA

-130 EVPDARRVF
+130 EVPDARRVY

-145 DLKATFQFTVKA
+145 DLKATFQFTVTA
-157 PSGWTVI
+157 PEGWTVI
-164 SNSPTP
+164 SNSLTP
-170 EPKDDVWEF
+170 EPKDNVWRF
-179 EPTPRISTYVT
+179 DPTPRISTYVT
-190 ALILGPYHSVHSVY
+190 ALIVGPYHSVHSSW
-204 EKDGQSVPLGIYCRP
+204 DGGDGRSVPLGIYCRP
-219 SLAEFLDSDAIFEVT
+219 SLAEFLDSDAIFAVT
-234 RQGFEWFQEKFDY
+234 RQGFDWFEEKFDY
-247 AYPFKKYDQL
+247 AYPFAKYDQL

-332 QSYAPGSRWPHSW
+332 QAYAPGSKWPHSW

-370 QINDLDDVLVNFDGI
+370 EISDLDDVLVNFDGI

-398 AYVGED
+398 AYVGMD

-410 QAYFKAHAYGNT
+410 QAYFKRHAYKNT
-422 QLSDLLGALEET
+422 RLSDLLGALEET
-434 SGRDLGTWSQ
+434 SGRDLKTWS
-444 KWLQT
+444 KAWLQT

-458 IETDAN
+458 ITTDAS
-464 GVITSFA
+464 GTITSFA
-471 IRQEAPA
+471 VRQEAPA
-478 LPAGAKGEP
+478 LPTGAKGEP
-487 TLRPHRIAVG
+487 TLRPHRIAIG

-502 DSAGGSGKLVR
+502 ATGKLVR
-513 GERIEL
+513 SERIEL

-526 EVAELVGKR
+526 EVPALVGTKR
-535 RPAVILL
+535 SAVILL

-555 EQSLAFV
+555 ADSLAVV

-575 ALCWA
+575 ALSWA
-580 SAWDMTRDAELAARD
+580 SAWDMTRDGELAARD
-595 YLSLVL
+595 YLALVL
-601 SGIGKESDIGVVQSL
+601 SGVAKESDIGVVQSL
-616 HRQVLTAVELYA
+616 HRQVKLALDLYA
-628 DPNAREALLTRWTDA
+628 APEWRETGLARWTEA
-643 TLAHLRSSAG
+643 TLEHLRAAAP

-665 AATARTPEQLDLL
+665 AATARTDAQLDLL
-678 EGLLDGRESIEGL
+678 AGLLDGSETIEGL
-691 AVDTELRWSFV
+691 AVDTELRWALV
-702 QRLAAVGRFDEAEIT
+702 ERLAATGRADEAEIAA
-717 SEYERDRT
+717 ELERDKT
-725 AAGERHA
+725 SAGERHA

-742 EAKAEAWASV
+742 AAKAEAWASV
-752 VESDKLPNAVQEAVI
+752 VEGDKLPNAVQEAVI
-767 GGFVQFGQRELLAP
+767 GGFVQTDQRELLAP
-781 YTEKYFA
+781 YSEKYFA
-788 AVKGVWDSRSHEMA
+788 AVKDVWNVRSHEMA

-808 LYPSVQVSA
+808 LYPVLQVSQA
-817 DTLAKTDEWL
+817 TLDATDAWL

-839 ISESR
+839 VTESR
-844 SGVERA
+844 AGVERA
-850 LRAQARHGGVGG
+850 LRARAA
-862 DALRRGKMALPRARA
+862 DAD
-877 RKRRFRMEVSRST
+877 
-890 GTAAPTGETTS
+890 AAG
-901 PAAVARSGPRPHQGR
+901 
-916 GERRSLLAFRF
+916 

>member
-1 MPGTNLTREEA
+1 VPGTNLTREEA
-12 QQRAKLLTVDSYEID
+12 QERARLLTVDAYEIE

-33 VEGGTYRSVTT
+33 QEGGTYRSVTS
-44 VRFDS
+44 VRFDA
-49 AESGVGSFIDLVAPA
+49 AEAGASSFIDLVAPA
-64 VQEVVL
+64 VHEVVL
-70 NGDSLDPAE
+70 NGDALDPAE
-79 VFKDSRIELAGIL
+79 VFQDSRIALPSLLAG
-92 EGRNVLRVVADCA
+92 RNELRVVADCA

-130 EVPDARRVF
+130 EVPDARRVY

-145 DLKATFQFTVKA
+145 DLKATFQFTVTA
-157 PSGWTVI
+157 PEGWTVI

-170 EPKDDVWEF
+170 EPKDNVWRF
-179 EPTPRISTYVT
+179 EPTPRISTYIT
-190 ALILGPYHSVHSVY
+190 ALIVGPYHSVHSSWDSG
-204 EKDGQSVPLGIYCRP
+204 DGRSVPLGIYCRP
-219 SLAEFLDSDAIFEVT
+219 SLAEFLDSDAIFAVT
-234 RQGFEWFQEKFDY
+234 RQGFDWFEEKFDY
-247 AYPFKKYDQL
+247 AYPFAKYDQL

-332 QSYAPGSRWPHSW
+332 QAYAPGSKWPHSW

-370 QINDLDDVLVNFDGI
+370 EINDLDDVLVNFDGI

-398 AYVGED
+398 AYVGMD
-404 EFFRGV
+404 EFFQGV
-410 QAYFKAHAYGNT
+410 QAYFKRHAYGNT
-422 QLSDLLGALEET
+422 RLTDLLGALEET
-434 SGRDLGTWSQ
+434 SGRDLKTWS
-444 KWLQT
+444 KAWLQT

-458 IETDAN
+458 IATDAS
-464 GVITSFA
+464 GTITSFA

-478 LPAGAKGEP
+478 LPTGAKGEP
-487 TLRPHRIAVG
+487 TLRPHRIAIG

-502 DSAGGSGKLVR
+502 ATGKLVR
-513 GERIEL
+513 SERIEL

-526 EVAELVGKR
+526 EVPDLVGTKR
-535 RPAVILL
+535 SAVILL

-555 EQSLAFV
+555 ADSLAVV

-575 ALCWA
+575 ALSWA
-580 SAWDMTRDAELAARD
+580 SAWDMTRDGELATRD
-595 YLSLVL
+595 YLALVL
-601 SGIGKESDIGVVQSL
+601 SGVAKESDIGVVQSL
-616 HRQVLTAVELYA
+616 HRQVKLALELYA
-628 DPNAREALLTRWTDA
+628 APDWRETGLARWTEA
-643 TLAHLRSSAG
+643 TLEHLRAAAP

-665 AATARTPEQLDLL
+665 AATARTDAQLDLL
-678 EGLLDGRESIEGL
+678 AGLLDGSETIEGL
-691 AVDTELRWSFV
+691 AVDTELRWALV
-702 QRLAAVGRFDEAEIT
+702 ERLAATGRADEAEIAA
-717 SEYERDRT
+717 ELERDKT
-725 AAGERHA
+725 SAGERHA

-742 EAKAEAWASV
+742 AAKAEAWASV
-752 VESDKLPNAVQEAVI
+752 VEGDKLPNAVQEAVI
-767 GGFVQFGQRELLAP
+767 GGFVQTDQRELLAP
-781 YTEKYFA
+781 YAEKYFA
-788 AVKGVWDSRSHEMA
+788 AVKDVWNSRSHEMA

-808 LYPSVQVSA
+808 LYPALQVSQG
-817 DTLAKTDEWL
+817 TLDATDAWL
-827 ASAEPSA
+827 SSAEPSA

-839 ISESR
+839 VTESR
-844 SGVERA
+844 AGVERA
-850 LRAQARHGGVGG
+850 L
-862 DALRRGKMALPRARA
+862 KARA
-877 RKRRFRMEVSRST
+877 AD
-890 GTAAPTGETTS
+890 AAAS
-901 PAAVARSGPRPHQGR
+901 
-916 GERRSLLAFRF
+916 

>member
-33 VEGGTYRSVTT
+33 QEGGTYRSVTT
-44 VRFDS
+44 VRFDV
-49 AESGVGSFIDLVAPA
+49 AESGAASFIDLVAPA
-64 VQEVVL
+64 VHEVTL
-70 NGDSLDPAE
+70 NGDALDPAE
-79 VFKDSRIELAGIL
+79 VFADSRIALPGLL

-110 EGLHRFVDPVDQQAY
+110 EGLHRFVDPVDEQAY

-157 PSGWTVI
+157 PSGWTVV

-170 EPKDDVWEF
+170 EPKDDVWVF
-179 EPTPRISTYVT
+179 EPTPRISSYIT
-190 ALILGPYHSVHSVY
+190 ALIVGPYHSVHSVY

-234 RQGFEWFQEKFDY
+234 RQGFDWFQEKFDY
-247 AYPFKKYDQL
+247 AYPFTKYDQL

-286 DAAYEVRAETILHEL
+286 DAAYETRAETILHEL

-332 QSYAPGSRWPHSW
+332 QAYAPGSRWPHSW

-370 QINDLDDVLVNFDGI
+370 EIRDLDDVLVNFDGI

-398 AYVGED
+398 AYVGMD
-404 EFFRGV
+404 EFFKGV
-410 QAYFKAHAYGNT
+410 QAYFKRHAFGNT
-422 QLSDLLGALEET
+422 RLSDLLGALEET

-458 IETDAN
+458 VETDAD
-464 GVITSFA
+464 GVVTSFA

-487 TLRPHRIAVG
+487 VLRPHRIAIG

-502 DSAGGSGKLVR
+502 EATGKLVR
-513 GERIEL
+513 TDRIEL
-519 DVDGELT
+519 DVDGALT
-526 EVAELVGKR
+526 AVPQLSGRR
-535 RPAVILL
+535 RPAVFLL

-555 EQSLAFV
+555 EESLHVV
-562 TEHLGDFEASLPR
+562 TEHLGDFESSLPR

-580 SAWDMTRDAELAARD
+580 SAWDMTRDAELPTRE

-616 HRQVLTAVELYA
+616 HRQVKLAIELYA
-628 DPNAREALLTRWTDA
+628 DPTAREALLTRWTDA
-643 TLAHLRSSAG
+643 TLAHLRSATP

-678 EGLLDGRESIEGL
+678 DGLLEGTHTIEGL
-691 AVDTELRWSFV
+691 AVDTELRWAFV
-702 QRLAAVGRFDEAEIT
+702 ERLAAVGRFDEAEIAG
-717 SEYERDRT
+717 EYERDRT

-752 VESDKLPNAVQEAVI
+752 IDSDKLPNAVQEAVI
-767 GGFVQFGQRELLAP
+767 GGFVQTDQRELLAP
-781 YTEKYFA
+781 YTDRYFE
-788 AVKGVWDSRSHEMA
+788 VLKSVWDSRSHEIA

-808 LYPSVQVSA
+808 LYPSLQVSEE
-817 DTLAKTDEWL
+817 TLAKTDTWL
-827 ASAEPSA
+827 AAAQPNA
-834 ALRRL
+834 ALARL
-839 ISESR
+839 VSESR
-844 SGVERA
+844 AGVERA
-850 LRAQARHGGVGG
+850 LKAQAA
-862 DALRRGKMALPRARA
+862 DA
-877 RKRRFRMEVSRST
+877 
-890 GTAAPTGETTS
+890 AA
-901 PAAVARSGPRPHQGR
+901 Q
-916 GERRSLLAFRF
+916 

>member
-12 QQRAKLLTVDSYEID
+12 QRRAQLLAVESYEIE

-33 VEGGTYRSVTT
+33 QEGGTYRSVTT
-44 VRFDS
+44 VRFDVT
-49 AESGVGSFIDLVAPA
+49 AENGAESFIDLVAPA
-64 VQEVVL
+64 VHEVTL

-79 VFKDSRIELAGIL
+79 VFADSRIALPGL
-92 EGRNVLRVVADCA
+92 LQGRNILRVVADCA

-110 EGLHRFVDPVDQQAY
+110 EGLHRFVDPVDDQAY

-145 DLKATFQFTVKA
+145 DLKATFQFTVRA
-157 PSGWTVI
+157 PEGWTVI

-170 EPKDDVWEF
+170 EPQDSVWVF
-179 EPTPRISTYVT
+179 EPTPRISTYIT
-190 ALILGPYHSVHSVY
+190 ALIVGPYHSVHSVH
-204 EKDGQSVPLGIYCRP
+204 EKDGRSVPLGIYCRP
-219 SLAEFLDSDAIFEVT
+219 SLAEYLDSDAIFEVT
-234 RQGFEWFQEKFDY
+234 RQGFDWFQEKFDY
-247 AYPFKKYDQL
+247 AYPFEKYDQL

-286 DAAYEVRAETILHEL
+286 DAAYETRAETILHEL

-332 QSYAPGSRWPHSW
+332 QAAHPESRWPQSW

-370 QINDLDDVLVNFDGI
+370 EINDLDDVLVNFDGI

-404 EFFRGV
+404 EFFSGV

-422 QLSDLLGALEET
+422 RLSDLLGALETT
-434 SGRDLGTWSQ
+434 SGRDLKAWS
-444 KWLQT
+444 KAWLET

-458 IETDAN
+458 IETDGS
-464 GVITSFA
+464 GVVTAFS

-502 DSAGGSGKLVR
+502 EASGKLVR
-513 GERIEL
+513 RERIEL

-526 EVAELVGKR
+526 AVPQLVGQH

-562 TEHLGDFEASLPR
+562 TEHLGDFESSLPR

-616 HRQVLTAVELYA
+616 QRQVKLAIDLYA
-628 DPNAREALLTRWTDA
+628 DPAAREALLARWTDA
-643 TLAHLRSSAG
+643 TLAHLRAAAP

-678 EGLLDGRESIEGL
+678 DALLDGAQTIEGL
-691 AVDTELRWSFV
+691 AVDTELRWAFV
-702 QRLAAVGRFDEAEIT
+702 QRLAAVGRFDEAEIAG
-717 SEYERDRT
+717 EYERDRT

-732 ATARAARPTE
+732 TTARAARPTA
-742 EAKAEAWASV
+742 EAKAEAWESV
-752 VESDKLPNAVQEAVI
+752 VDSDKLPNAVQEAVI
-767 GGFVQFGQRELLAP
+767 AGFVQTDQREVLAP
-781 YTEKYFA
+781 YAERYFEV
-788 AVKGVWDSRSHEMA
+788 VKDIWESRSHEMA

-808 LYPSVQVSA
+808 LYPVVQVSQE
-817 DTLAKTDEWL
+817 TLDRTDAWL
-827 ASAEPSA
+827 ASAEPTA

-839 ISESR
+839 VSESR
-844 SGVERA
+844 AGVERA
-850 LRAQARHGGVGG
+850 LRAQRA
-862 DALRRGKMALPRARA
+862 DA
-877 RKRRFRMEVSRST
+877 
-890 GTAAPTGETTS
+890 AASGE
-901 PAAVARSGPRPHQGR
+901 
-916 GERRSLLAFRF
+916 

>member
-12 QQRAKLLTVDSYEID
+12 QRRAALLTVDAYEID

-33 VEGGTYRSVTT
+33 QEGGTYRSATS
-44 VRFDS
+44 VRFEC
-49 AESGVGSFIDLVAPA
+49 AEEGAESFIDLVAPA
-64 VQEVVL
+64 VHEVVL
-70 NGDSLDPAE
+70 NGRHLDVAS
-79 VFKDSRIELAGIL
+79 VFRDSRIALKHLRQGVNE
-92 EGRNVLRVVADCA
+92 LRVVADCA

-110 EGLHRFVDPVDQQAY
+110 EGLHRFVDPVDDQAY

-145 DLKATFQFTVKA
+145 DLKATFRFTVKA
-157 PSGWTVI
+157 PAGWTVI

-170 EPKDDVWEF
+170 EPKDDVWAF

-190 ALILGPYHSVHSVY
+190 ALIVGPYHAVHSTY
-204 EKDGQSVPLGIYCRP
+204 EGPGGQVVPLGVYCRP
-219 SLAEFLDSDAIFEVT
+219 SLAEFLDADAIFEVT
-234 RQGFEWFQEKFDY
+234 RQGFDWFQEKFDY
-247 AYPFKKYDQL
+247 AYPFAKYDQL

-332 QSYAPGSRWPHSW
+332 QAYAPGSKWPHSW
-345 TTFANSMKTWAYR
+345 TTFANQMKTWAYR

-370 QINDLDDVLVNFDGI
+370 EIRDLDDVLVNFDGI

-398 AYVGED
+398 AYVGMD
-404 EFFRGV
+404 AFFQGV
-410 QAYFKAHAYGNT
+410 QAYFKRHAYGNT
-422 QLSDLLGALEET
+422 RLSDLLGALEET
-434 SGRDLGTWSQ
+434 SGRDLGTWSE
-444 KWLQT
+444 KWLET
-449 AGINVLRPE
+449 AGINILRPVVD
-458 IETDAN
+458 TDAS

-471 IRQEAPA
+471 VKQEAPA

-487 TLRPHRIAVG
+487 VLRPHRIAVG
-497 LYDLD
+497 FYDLD
-502 DSAGGSGKLVR
+502 DAGKLVR
-513 GERIEL
+513 TERVEL

-526 EVAELVGKR
+526 GVDALVGKR
-535 RPAVILL
+535 RPAVVLL

-555 EQSLAFV
+555 EESLRNVVA
-562 TEHLGDFEASLPR
+562 HLGDFAESLPR

-580 SAWDMTRDAELAARD
+580 SAWDMTRDGELATRA
-595 YLSLVL
+595 YLDLVL

-616 HRQVLTAVELYA
+616 HRQVKLALDLYA
-628 DPNAREALLTRWTDA
+628 APDWRETGLARWTEA
-643 TLAHLRSSAG
+643 ALEHLRAAEPN
-653 GSDHQLAWARAF
+653 SDHQLAWARAF
-665 AATARTPEQLDLL
+665 AATARTDGQLDLL
-678 EGLLDGRESIEGL
+678 AALLDGSETIEGL
-691 AVDTELRWSFV
+691 AVDTELRWAFV
-702 QRLAAVGRFDEAEIT
+702 ERLAATGRFGTDEIAAEH
-717 SEYERDRT
+717 ERDKT

-732 ATARAARPTE
+732 ATAMAARPTA

-752 VESDKLPNAVQEAVI
+752 VEADTLPNAVQEAVI
-767 GGFVQFGQRELLAP
+767 GGFVQTDQRELLAP

-788 AVKGVWDSRSHEMA
+788 AVKGVWESRSHEMA
-802 QQIAVG
+802 QQVAVG
-808 LYPSVQVSA
+808 LYPSLQVSQA
-817 DTLAKTDEWL
+817 TLDATDAWL
-827 ASAEPSA
+827 ASAEPNA

-839 ISESR
+839 VSESR
-844 SGVERA
+844 AGVERA
-850 LRAQARHGGVGG
+850 LKAQAADR
-862 DALRRGKMALPRARA
+862 
-877 RKRRFRMEVSRST
+877 
-890 GTAAPTGETTS
+890 
-901 PAAVARSGPRPHQGR
+901 
-916 GERRSLLAFRF
+916 

>member
-1 MPGTNLTREEA
+1 MPGTNLTRDEA
-12 QQRAKLLTVDSYEID
+12 QQRARLLTVEAYEVD

-33 VEGGTYRSVTT
+33 QEGGDADGSGHGTFRSVTT

-49 AESGVGSFIDLVAPA
+49 AEAGADTFIDLVAPA
-64 VQEVVL
+64 VHEVRL
-70 NGDSLDPAE
+70 NGEALDAGE
-79 VFKDSRIELAGIL
+79 VFKDSRIALTGLRA
-92 EGRNVLRVVADCA
+92 GRNELRVVADCA

-130 EVPDARRVF
+130 EVPDARRVY

-145 DLKATFQFTVKA
+145 DLKAAFQFTVKA
-157 PSGWTVI
+157 PEGWTVI

-170 EPKDDVWEF
+170 EPSDNVWRF
-179 EPTPRISTYVT
+179 EPTPRISTYIT
-190 ALILGPYHSVHSVY
+190 ALIAGPYHSVHSTY
-204 EKDGQSVPLGIYCRP
+204 EKDGRTVPLGIYCRP
-219 SLAEFLDSDAIFEVT
+219 SLAGHLDADEIFAVT
-234 RQGFEWFQEKFDY
+234 RQGFDWFQEKFDY
-247 AYPFKKYDQL
+247 AYPFAKYDQL

-332 QSYAPGSRWPHSW
+332 QAYAPGSKWPHSW

-370 QINDLDDVLVNFDGI
+370 EINDLDDVLVNFDGI

-398 AYVGED
+398 AYVGMD
-404 EFFRGV
+404 EFFQGV

-422 QLSDLLGALEET
+422 RLSDLLGALEET
-434 SGRDLGTWSQ
+434 SGRDLKTWSK
-444 KWLQT
+444 KWLET
-449 AGINVLRPE
+449 AGINILRPE
-458 IETDAN
+458 IEVDAQ

-471 IRQEAPA
+471 VRQEAPA

-487 TLRPHRIAVG
+487 VLRPHRIAVG
-497 LYDLD
+497 AYELE
-502 DSAGGSGKLVR
+502 GGKLVR
-513 GERIEL
+513 TERIEL

-526 EVAELVGKR
+526 AVPQLVGKA

-555 EQSLAFV
+555 EESLKTV
-562 TEHLGDFEASLPR
+562 TEHLGDFTESLPR
-575 ALCWA
+575 ALSWA
-580 SAWDMTRDAELAARD
+580 SAWDMTRDGELATRD

-616 HRQVLTAVELYA
+616 HRQVKLALDLYA
-628 DPNAREALLTRWTDA
+628 APEWRGTGLATWTTAALEQ
-643 TLAHLRSSAG
+643 LRAAKP

-665 AATARTPEQLDLL
+665 AASARTDEQLDLL
-678 EGLLDGRESIEGL
+678 QGLLEGTEEISGL
-691 AVDTELRWSFV
+691 AVDTELRWALV
-702 QRLAAVGRFDEAEIT
+702 HRLAATGRADEKTIAAELDRDKT
-717 SEYERDRT
+717 S
-725 AAGERHA
+725 AGERYA
-732 ATARAARPTE
+732 AAARAARPTA

-752 VESDKLPNAVQEAVI
+752 VESDQLPNSLQESLI
-767 GGFVQFGQRELLAP
+767 GGFVQTDQRELLAP
-781 YTEKYFA
+781 YTAKYFA
-788 AVKGVWDSRSHEMA
+788 AVKDIWNSRSHEMA

-808 LYPSVQVSA
+808 LYPALQVSQE
-817 DTLAKTDEWL
+817 TLDATDAWL

-839 ISESR
+839 MTESR
-844 SGVERA
+844 AGIERA
-850 LRAQARHGGVGG
+850 LKAQKA
-862 DALRRGKMALPRARA
+862 DA
-877 RKRRFRMEVSRST
+877 
-890 GTAAPTGETTS
+890 AA
-901 PAAVARSGPRPHQGR
+901 
-916 GERRSLLAFRF
+916 

>member
-33 VEGGTYRSVTT
+33 QEGGTYRSVTT
-44 VRFDS
+44 VRFDVEETG
-49 AESGVGSFIDLVAPA
+49 AESFIDLVAPT
-64 VQEVVL
+64 VHEVTL
-70 NGDSLDPAE
+70 NGDPLDPDD
-79 VFKDSRIELAGIL
+79 VFKDSRIALPGLL
-92 EGRNVLRVVADCA
+92 EGRNILRVVADCA

-157 PSGWTVI
+157 PTGWTVI

-170 EPKDDVWEF
+170 EPKDDTWVF
-179 EPTPRISTYVT
+179 EPTPRMSTYIT
-190 ALILGPYHSVHSVY
+190 ALIVGPYHSVHSVY

-219 SLAEFLDSDAIFEVT
+219 SLAEYLDSDAIFEVT

-286 DAAYEVRAETILHEL
+286 DAAYEMRASTILHEL

-325 TYTSIAC
+325 TYAEAAC
-332 QSYAPGSRWPHSW
+332 QAYAPQSRWPHSW
-345 TTFANSMKTWAYR
+345 TTFANQMKTWAYR

-370 QINDLDDVLVNFDGI
+370 EIRDLDDVLVNFDGI

-410 QAYFKAHAYGNT
+410 QAYFKRHAYGNT
-422 QLSDLLGALEET
+422 RLSDLLGALEET
-434 SGRDLGTWSQ
+434 SGRDLKTWSQ
-444 KWLQT
+444 KWLET
-449 AGINVLRPE
+449 AGINILRPE
-458 IETDAN
+458 IETDAA
-464 GVITSFA
+464 GVITSFV

-502 DSAGGSGKLVR
+502 DDSGKLLR
-513 GERIEL
+513 DERIEL

-526 EVAELVGKR
+526 AVPQLVGKR
-535 RPAVILL
+535 RPAVVLL

-555 EQSLAFV
+555 EQSLAAV
-562 TEHLGDFEASLPR
+562 TQHLGDFEASLPR
-575 ALCWA
+575 ALSWA
-580 SAWDMTRDAELAARD
+580 SSWDMTRDAELATRD

-616 HRQVLTAVELYA
+616 HRQVKLALDLYA
-628 DPNAREALLTRWTDA
+628 APAWRDTGLTRWTVA
-643 TLAHLRSSAG
+643 ALEHLRAAEP

-665 AATARTPEQLDLL
+665 AATARTAEQLDLL
-678 EGLLDGRESIEGL
+678 EGLLSGSETIEGL
-691 AVDTELRWSFV
+691 AVDTELRWTFV
-702 QRLAAVGRFDEAEIT
+702 QRLAATGRFDEAEIT
-717 SEYERDRT
+717 AEYERDKT

-767 GGFVQFGQRELLAP
+767 GGFVQTDQRELLAP
-781 YTEKYFA
+781 YTEKFFA
-788 AVKGVWDSRSHEMA
+788 AVKDVWDSRSHEMA

-808 LYPSVQVSA
+808 LYPSVQVSQ
-817 DTLAKTDEWL
+817 DTLDRTDAWL

-850 LRAQARHGGVGG
+850 LRAQAA
-862 DALRRGKMALPRARA
+862 DAAS
-877 RKRRFRMEVSRST
+877 EQ
-890 GTAAPTGETTS
+890 E
-901 PAAVARSGPRPHQGR
+901 
-916 GERRSLLAFRF
+916 

>member
-12 QQRAKLLTVDSYEID
+12 QQRAKLLAVDSYEIE

-33 VEGGTYRSVTT
+33 QEGGTFRSVTT
-44 VRFDS
+44 VRFDVNENG
-49 AESGVGSFIDLVAPA
+49 AESFIDLVAPA
-64 VQEVVL
+64 VHEVTL

-79 VFKDSRIELAGIL
+79 VFADSRIALRGL
-92 EGRNVLRVVADCA
+92 LKGRNILRVVADCA

-110 EGLHRFVDPVDQQAY
+110 EGLHRFVDPVDDQAY

-145 DLKATFQFTVKA
+145 DLKATFQFTVRA
-157 PSGWTVI
+157 PEGWTVV

-170 EPKDDVWEF
+170 EPQDSVWVF
-179 EPTPRISTYVT
+179 EPTPRISTYIT
-190 ALILGPYHSVHSVY
+190 ALIVGPYHSVHSVY

-219 SLAEFLDSDAIFEVT
+219 SLAEYLDSDAIFEVT
-234 RQGFEWFQEKFDY
+234 RQGFAWFQEKFDY
-247 AYPFKKYDQL
+247 TYPFKKYDQL

-286 DAAYEVRAETILHEL
+286 DAAYEVRAETLLHEL

-332 QSYAPGSRWPHSW
+332 QAAAPGSRWPHSW

-370 QINDLDDVLVNFDGI
+370 DISDLDDVLVNFDGI

-404 EFFRGV
+404 EFFTGV
-410 QAYFKAHAYGNT
+410 QAYFKAHAYDNT
-422 QLSDLLGALEET
+422 RLSDLLGALETT
-434 SGRDLGTWSQ
+434 SGRDLKAWS
-444 KWLQT
+444 KAWLET

-458 IETDAN
+458 IETDAE
-464 GVITSFA
+464 GVVTSFA
-471 IRQEAPA
+471 VRQEAPA

-497 LYDLD
+497 LYELD
-502 DSAGGSGKLVR
+502 DASGKLVR
-513 GERIEL
+513 EERIEL

-526 EVAELVGKR
+526 AVPQLVGKR

-562 TEHLGDFEASLPR
+562 TEHLGDFESSLPR

-616 HRQVLTAVELYA
+616 HRQVKLAVDLYA
-628 DPNAREALLTRWTDA
+628 DPAAREALLARWTDA
-643 TLAHLRSSAG
+643 TLAHLRAAAP

-678 EGLLDGRESIEGL
+678 DALLEGSQTIEGL
-691 AVDTELRWSFV
+691 VVDTELRWSFV
-702 QRLAAVGRFDEAEIT
+702 QRLAAVGRFDETEIAG
-717 SEYERDRT
+717 EYDRDRT

-732 ATARAARPTE
+732 ATARAARPTP

-752 VESDKLPNAVQEAVI
+752 VDSDKLPNAVQEAVI
-767 GGFVQFGQRELLAP
+767 GGFVQTDQRELLAP
-781 YTEKYFA
+781 YADRYFEV
-788 AVKGVWDSRSHEMA
+788 VKDIWESRSHEMA

-808 LYPSVQVSA
+808 LYPTVQVSRE
-817 DTLAKTDEWL
+817 TLDKTDAWL
-827 ASAEPSA
+827 ASAEPNA

-839 ISESR
+839 VSESR
-844 SGVERA
+844 AGVERA
-850 LRAQARHGGVGG
+850 LRAQRA
-862 DALRRGKMALPRARA
+862 DA
-877 RKRRFRMEVSRST
+877 
-890 GTAAPTGETTS
+890 AAE
-901 PAAVARSGPRPHQGR
+901 
-916 GERRSLLAFRF
+916 

>member
-12 QQRAKLLTVDSYEID
+12 QQRARLLTVDAYEID

-33 VEGGTYRSVTT
+33 QEGGTYRSVTT
-44 VRFDS
+44 VRFDA
-49 AESGVGSFIDLVAPA
+49 AEAGESFIDLVAPA
-64 VQEVVL
+64 VHEVVL
-70 NGDSLDPAE
+70 NGTALDASE
-79 VFKDSRIELAGIL
+79 VFQDSRIALPGLTA
-92 EGRNVLRVVADCA
+92 GRNELKVVADCA

-110 EGLHRFVDPVDQQAY
+110 EGLHRFVDPVDNQAY

-145 DLKATFQFTVKA
+145 DLKATFRFTVKA
-157 PSGWTVI
+157 PEGWTVI

-170 EPKDDVWEF
+170 ERPSDNVWRF
-179 EPTPRISTYVT
+179 EPTPRISTYIT
-190 ALILGPYHSVHSVY
+190 ALIAGPYHAVHSTY
-204 EKDGQSVPLGIYCRP
+204 ENAATGQSVPLGIYCRP
-219 SLAEFLDSDAIFEVT
+219 SLAEFLDADEIFDVT
-234 RQGFEWFQEKFDY
+234 RQGFDWFQEKFDY
-247 AYPFKKYDQL
+247 AYPFAKYDQL

-332 QSYAPGSRWPHSW
+332 QAYAPGSKWPHSW

-370 QINDLDDVLVNFDGI
+370 EIRDLDDVLVNFDGI

-398 AYVGED
+398 AYVGMD

-410 QAYFKAHAYGNT
+410 QAYFKEHAYGNT
-422 QLSDLLGALEET
+422 RLSDLLGALEET
-434 SGRDLGTWSQ
+434 SGRDLKTWSK
-444 KWLQT
+444 KWLET
-449 AGINVLRPE
+449 AGINILRPE
-458 IETDAN
+458 IVTGDD
-464 GVITSFA
+464 GTVTSFA
-471 IRQEAPA
+471 VRQEAPA

-487 TLRPHRIAVG
+487 TLRPHRIAIG
-497 LYDLD
+497 LYEHED
-502 DSAGGSGKLVR
+502 GKLVR
-513 GERIEL
+513 KERIEL

-526 EVAELVGKR
+526 EVPQLAGKQ
-535 RPAVILL
+535 RPAVVLL

-555 EQSLAFV
+555 AESLATV
-562 TEHLGDFEASLPR
+562 TAHLGDFTESLPR

-580 SAWDMTRDAELAARD
+580 SAWDMTRDGELATRD
-595 YLSLVL
+595 YLALVL
-601 SGIGKESDIGVVQSL
+601 SGIAKESDIGVVQSL
-616 HRQVLTAVELYA
+616 QRQVKLALDLYA
-628 DPNAREALLTRWTDA
+628 APDWRETGLAQWSEAALE
-643 TLAHLRSSAG
+643 HLRAAAP

-665 AATARTPEQLDLL
+665 AATARTDEQLALL
-678 EGLLDGRESIEGL
+678 AGLLDGSGTIEGL
-691 AVDTELRWSFV
+691 AVDTELRWDLLG
-702 QRLAAVGRFDEAEIT
+702 RLVATGRADEKAIEAEL
-717 SEYERDRT
+717 ERDRT
-725 AAGERHA
+725 SAGEQHA
-732 ATARAARPTE
+732 AWARAARPTA
-742 EAKAEAWASV
+742 EAKAEAWALV
-752 VESDKLPNAVQEAVI
+752 VESGKLPNAVQESVI
-767 GGFVQFGQRELLAP
+767 GGFQQAEHRELIAP
-781 YTEKYFA
+781 YAERYFTV
-788 AVKGVWDSRSHEMA
+788 VKQLWDERSHEIA

-808 LYPSVQVSA
+808 LYPALQVSQA
-817 DTLAKTDEWL
+817 TLNATDAWL

-839 ISESR
+839 VTESR
-844 SGVERA
+844 AGIERA
-850 LRAQARHGGVGG
+850 LKAQAA
-862 DALRRGKMALPRARA
+862 DA
-877 RKRRFRMEVSRST
+877 
-890 GTAAPTGETTS
+890 AA
-901 PAAVARSGPRPHQGR
+901 A
-916 GERRSLLAFRF
+916 